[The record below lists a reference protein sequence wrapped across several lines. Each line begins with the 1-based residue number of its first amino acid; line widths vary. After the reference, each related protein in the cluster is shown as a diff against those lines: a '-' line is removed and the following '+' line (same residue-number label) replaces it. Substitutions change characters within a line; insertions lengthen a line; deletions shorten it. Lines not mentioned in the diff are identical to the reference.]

1 MADYKLSATL
11 ELKDKFTAVVDKA
24 KGGMKSF
31 VGTLEGASGTVDK
44 TGSAMEK
51 MGQSALSAATKAEK
65 TKKALNGI
73 KGTYTATIKTND
85 NATGTVKKVANEI
98 KALTGKTHSIR
109 VGIQQQI
116 SGPLGNIK
124 GKLSN
129 AASGFLSG
137 LPTQLVG
144 FAGIGYGVADTLRV
158 YTDFT
163 HQMSRVKAIAGATD
177 EEFVRLT
184 AKAKKQGMMTQF
196 TATESGKAMEYMAM
210 AGWKTEDMLNGISGI
225 MSLAAAS
232 GEDLGQVS
240 DIVTDALSA
249 FKLQAKDAGHF
260 ADVLAQAATN
270 SNTNVGMMGYTF
282 KYVAPLAGTLGFNI
296 EDTALAIGLM
306 ANSGIK
312 AEKAG
317 TALRSLFT
325 RMAAPTKQSSSAMSE
340 LGFSMTDSTGKVKS
354 LRSIMKELRKD
365 FKSLSTTDQTRLAKQ
380 LAGEDAISGFLA
392 IMNANEA
399 DWNKLETAIDHS
411 SGAAK
416 NMENVSTS
424 NLWGSIKSLQSAWE
438 SVQLGF
444 MGQGPGSGVK
454 EFVDAVTID
463 LRKFTKSLQDGFQ
476 FKDLVDLAKNAVQ
489 QLIDKFMQLDGVGS
503 VLAGGTL
510 AFGLA
515 KLIGM
520 LKKFNGLF
528 KTGTAGAGGTA
539 GTGVGTHDMVVN
551 ANNVVVNGTVAG
563 GASGGGTTPVPG
575 GGGKKSG
582 GAAASAIVRY
592 LPAILTGV
600 KTAYDVV
607 KTEGKEAKTR
617 VGIGGA
623 VQTGAVALG
632 TAIGGPAGSVIGF
645 AVGDAINQAIQ
656 DPAWSSQRS
665 SAGSEMYLRPFE
677 ALASTN
683 DRINGDAMGNGQD
696 IASRFNAD
704 MARIPEDF
712 KNWLQESPSSMDGW
726 SDSMDGVAD
735 RFNQDWANIKQA
747 AQQKLAEV
755 GSAIDELGTEV
766 GNKAEEM
773 KTNIS
778 NAWEEIAQAVSDTTS
793 EWGGYVDA
801 AIGTI
806 EGALEGLKSRAAGI
820 WADIKKAAAS
830 AWADIGA
837 KASGAL
843 SGAQSW
849 FAGTSVGQ
857 WWYSGKG
864 NATGSQYYEGGWTE
878 INEHGGELI
887 DLPGGSRIY
896 PHATT
901 ERMLEKQFS
910 NVKTGGAPTVNISGN
925 TFVVRQESDIQQIA
939 YELAQLIMQGQ
950 QNYGGGYA

>member
-24 KGGMKSF
+24 KSGMKSF
-31 VGTLEGASGTVDK
+31 ASTLEGASGSVDK

-51 MGQSALSAATKAEK
+51 MGQSALSAAAKAD
-65 TKKALNGI
+65 KAKRSLEGL

-85 NATGTVKKVANEI
+85 SATGTVKKVANEI
-98 KALTGKTHSIR
+98 KALTNKTHSIR

-144 FAGIGYGVADTLRV
+144 FAGLGYGVADTLKV

-177 EEFVRLT
+177 DEFARLT
-184 AKAKKQGMMTQF
+184 AKAKEQGMMTQF

-317 TALRSLFT
+317 TALRSMFT
-325 RMAAPTKQSSSAMSE
+325 RMAAPTKESSSAMAE
-340 LGFSMTDSTGKVKS
+340 LGFSMTDSAGKVKS

-365 FKSLSTTDQTRLAKQ
+365 FKGLSKMDQTRLAKQ

-392 IMNANEA
+392 IMNANES
-399 DWNKLETAIDHS
+399 DWKKLETAIDHS
-411 SGAAK
+411 QGAAK
-416 NMENVSTS
+416 NMENISTS
-424 NLWGSIKSLQSAWE
+424 NLWGSIKGLQSAWE
-438 SVQLGF
+438 AVQLGI
-444 MGQGPGSGVK
+444 MSQGPGSGMK
-454 EFVDAVTID
+454 EFVDAATID
-463 LRKFTKSLQDGFQ
+463 LRKFTKSLEDGFQ
-476 FKDLVDLAKNAVQ
+476 FKDLVDVAKTAVQ
-489 QLIDKFMQLDGVGS
+489 QLIDKFVQLDGMGS

-510 AFGLA
+510 ALGLV
-515 KLIGM
+515 KLIGLM
-520 LKKFNGLF
+520 KKFNGLF
-528 KTGTAGAGGTA
+528 KNTGTAGGTS
-539 GTGVGTHDMVVN
+539 GTGVGMNDMVVN
-551 ANNVVVNGTVAG
+551 ARNVVVNGTVSGTA
-563 GASGGGTTPVPG
+563 GGGTVPVPG
-575 GGGKKSG
+575 GPGKKSG
-582 GAAASAIVRY
+582 GAAAAATFVQY

-607 KTEGKEAKTR
+607 KTEGKDAKTR

-632 TAIGGPAGSVIGF
+632 TAIGGPAGTVVGF

-656 DPAWSSQRS
+656 DPEWSSQRS
-665 SAGSEMYLRPFE
+665 SANSEMYLRPFE
-677 ALASTN
+677 AQASTN
-683 DRINGDAMGNGQD
+683 DRINGDALGNGQD
-696 IASRFNAD
+696 IASRFQTDTAN
-704 MARIPEDF
+704 F
-712 KNWLQESPSSMDGW
+712 KNWLFSSDAPSAMDDWGNSMDG
-726 SDSMDGVAD
+726 MAD
-735 RFNQDWANIKQA
+735 RFNQDWENMKQT
-747 AQQKLAEV
+747 AQQKLSSIGTAM
-755 GSAIDELGTEV
+755 GELGESIGTQ
-766 GNKAEEM
+766 ASEM
-773 KTNIS
+773 QTSMS
-778 NAWEEIAQAVSDTTS
+778 NAWENIAQSVSETTS
-793 EWGGYVDA
+793 EWGGYVDD

-806 EGALEGLKSRAAGI
+806 EGALEGLKGRAAGI
-820 WADIKKAAAS
+820 WADIKNSAAS

-837 KASGAL
+837 KASNAL
-843 SGAQSW
+843 AGAQSW
-849 FAGTSVGQ
+849 FAGTALGK
-857 WWYSGKG
+857 WWDH
-864 NATGSQYYEGGWTE
+864 NATGSEYYAGGLTE
-878 INEHGGELI
+878 VNEHGGEII

-910 NVKTGGAPTVNISGN
+910 KATPAGAPTVTISGN
-925 TFVVRQESDIQQIA
+925 TFIVRQESDIQQIA

>member
-24 KGGMKSF
+24 KSGMKSF
-31 VGTLEGASGTVDK
+31 ASTLEGASGSVDM

-51 MGQSALSAATKAEK
+51 MGQSALSAAAKADK
-65 TKKALNGI
+65 AKKSLEGL

-85 NATGTVKKVANEI
+85 SATGTVKKVANEI
-98 KALTGKTHSIR
+98 KALTNKTHSIR

-124 GKLSN
+124 GKISN

-144 FAGIGYGVADTLRV
+144 FAGLGYGVADTLKV

-177 EEFVRLT
+177 DEFARLT
-184 AKAKKQGMMTQF
+184 AKAKEQGMMTQF

-260 ADVLAQAATN
+260 DDVLAQAATN

-317 TALRSLFT
+317 TALRSMFT
-325 RMAAPTKQSSSAMSE
+325 RMAAPTKESSSAMAE

-365 FKSLSTTDQTRLAKQ
+365 FKGLSKTDQARLAKQ

-392 IMNANEA
+392 IMNANGS
-399 DWNKLETAIDHS
+399 DWRKLETAIDHS
-411 SGAAK
+411 QGAAK
-416 NMENVSTS
+416 NMENISTS

-438 SVQLGF
+438 SVQLSF
-444 MGQGPGSGVK
+444 MSQGPGSTIK
-454 EFVDAVTID
+454 EFVDAATLD
-463 LRKFTKSLQDGFQ
+463 LRKLSTALKNGFKFTDA
-476 FKDLVDLAKNAVQ
+476 VDLAKTAVQ
-489 QLIDKFMQLDGVGS
+489 QLIDKFLKLDSMGS

-510 AFGLA
+510 AFGLVN
-515 KLIGM
+515 LIGLM
-520 LKKFNGLF
+520 KKFNGLF
-528 KTGTAGAGGTA
+528 KNTGTSGGVS
-539 GTGVGTHDMVVN
+539 GTGVGMNDLVIN
-551 ANNVVVNGTVAG
+551 ARNVVVNGTVSGSAG
-563 GASGGGTTPVPG
+563 GSTVPVP

-582 GAAASAIVRY
+582 GAAAAATFVRY

-607 KTEGKEAKTR
+607 KTEGKDAKTR

-632 TAIGGPAGSVIGF
+632 TAIGGPAGTVVGF

-665 SAGSEMYLRPFE
+665 SAGSEMYLQPSYDDG
-677 ALASTN
+677 LGTN
-683 DRINGDAMGNGQD
+683 GGVNGDTMGNGQD
-696 IASRFNAD
+696 IASRFQTD
-704 MARIPEDF
+704 MGNF
-712 KNWLQESPSSMDGW
+712 KNWLFSDDAPSAMDSWG
-726 SDSMDGVAD
+726 DSMDGVAD

-747 AQQKLAEV
+747 AQQKLSGIGTAM
-755 GSAIDELGTEV
+755 GELGESIGTQ
-766 GNKAEEM
+766 ASEM
-773 KTNIS
+773 QTSMS
-778 NAWEEIAQAVSDTTS
+778 NAWENIAQSVSETTS
-793 EWGGYVDA
+793 EWGGYVED

-806 EGALEGLKSRAAGI
+806 EGALDGLKSRAAGI
-820 WADIKKAAAS
+820 WADIKNSAAS

-849 FAGTSVGQ
+849 FAGTSL
-857 WWYSGKG
+857 GKWG
-864 NATGSQYYEGGWTE
+864 DHNATGSEYYAGGLTE
-878 INEHGGELI
+878 VNEHGGEII

-910 NVKTGGAPTVNISGN
+910 KATSAGAPTVTISGN
-925 TFVVRQESDIQQIA
+925 TFIVRQESDIQQIA

>member
-24 KGGMKSF
+24 KSGMKSF
-31 VGTLEGASGTVDK
+31 ASTLEGASGSVDK

-51 MGQSALSAATKAEK
+51 MGQSALSAAAKAD
-65 TKKALNGI
+65 KAKRSLEGL

-85 NATGTVKKVANEI
+85 SATGTVKKVANEI
-98 KALTGKTHSIR
+98 KALTNKTHSIR

-144 FAGIGYGVADTLRV
+144 FAGLGYGVADTLKV

-177 EEFVRLT
+177 DEFARLT
-184 AKAKKQGMMTQF
+184 AKAKEQGMMTQF

-249 FKLQAKDAGHF
+249 FKLQAKDAVHF

-317 TALRSLFT
+317 TALRSMFT
-325 RMAAPTKQSSSAMSE
+325 RMAAPTKESSSAMAE
-340 LGFSMTDSTGKVKS
+340 LGFSMTDSAGKVKS

-365 FKSLSTTDQTRLAKQ
+365 FKGLSKMDQTRLAKQ

-392 IMNANEA
+392 IMNANES
-399 DWNKLETAIDHS
+399 DWKKLETAIDHS
-411 SGAAK
+411 QGAAK
-416 NMENVSTS
+416 NMKNISTS
-424 NLWGSIKSLQSAWE
+424 NLWGSIKGLQSAWE
-438 SVQLGF
+438 AVQLGI
-444 MGQGPGSGVK
+444 MSQGPGSGMK
-454 EFVDAVTID
+454 EFVDAATID
-463 LRKFTKSLQDGFQ
+463 LRKFTKSLEDGFQ
-476 FKDLVDLAKNAVQ
+476 FKDLVDVAKTAVQ
-489 QLIDKFMQLDGVGS
+489 QLIDKFVQLDGMGS

-510 AFGLA
+510 ALGLV
-515 KLIGM
+515 KLIGLM
-520 LKKFNGLF
+520 KKFNGLF
-528 KTGTAGAGGTA
+528 KNTGTAGGTS
-539 GTGVGTHDMVVN
+539 GTGVGMNDMVVN
-551 ANNVVVNGTVAG
+551 ARNVVVNGTVSGTA
-563 GASGGGTTPVPG
+563 GGGTVPVPG
-575 GGGKKSG
+575 SGKKSG
-582 GAAASAIVRY
+582 GAAAAATFVRY

-607 KTEGKEAKTR
+607 KTEGKDAKTR

-632 TAIGGPAGSVIGF
+632 TAIGGPAGTVVGF

-656 DPAWSSQRS
+656 DPEWSSQRS
-665 SAGSEMYLRPFE
+665 SANSEMYLRPFE
-677 ALASTN
+677 AQASTN
-683 DRINGDAMGNGQD
+683 DRINGNALGNGQD
-696 IASRFNAD
+696 IASRFQTDTAN
-704 MARIPEDF
+704 F
-712 KNWLQESPSSMDGW
+712 KNWLFSSDAPSAMDDWGNSMDG
-726 SDSMDGVAD
+726 MAD
-735 RFNQDWANIKQA
+735 RFNQDWENMKQT
-747 AQQKLAEV
+747 AQQKLSGIGTAM
-755 GSAIDELGTEV
+755 GELGESIGTQ
-766 GNKAEEM
+766 ASEM
-773 KTNIS
+773 QTSMS
-778 NAWEEIAQAVSDTTS
+778 NAWENIAQSVSETTS
-793 EWGGYVDA
+793 EWGGYVDD

-806 EGALEGLKSRAAGI
+806 EGALDGLKSRAAGI
-820 WADIKKAAAS
+820 WADIKNSAAS

-849 FAGTSVGQ
+849 FAGTSLGK
-857 WWYSGKG
+857 WWDH
-864 NATGSQYYEGGWTE
+864 NATGSEYYAGGLTE
-878 INEHGGELI
+878 VNEHGGEII

-910 NVKTGGAPTVNISGN
+910 KATSAGAPTVTISGN
-925 TFVVRQESDIQQIA
+925 TFIVRQESDIQQIA

>member
-24 KGGMKSF
+24 KSGMKSF
-31 VGTLEGASGTVDK
+31 ASTLEGASGSVDK

-51 MGQSALSAATKAEK
+51 MGQSALSAAAKAD
-65 TKKALNGI
+65 KAKRSLEGL

-85 NATGTVKKVANEI
+85 SATGTVKKVANEI
-98 KALTGKTHSIR
+98 KALTNKTHSIR

-144 FAGIGYGVADTLRV
+144 FAGLGYGVADTLKV

-177 EEFVRLT
+177 DEFARLT
-184 AKAKKQGMMTQF
+184 AKAKEQGMMTQF

-317 TALRSLFT
+317 TALRSMFT
-325 RMAAPTKQSSSAMSE
+325 RMAAPTKKSSSAMAE
-340 LGFSMTDSTGKVKS
+340 LGFSMTDSAGKVKS

-365 FKSLSTTDQTRLAKQ
+365 FKGLSKMDQTRLAKQ

-392 IMNANEA
+392 IMNANES
-399 DWNKLETAIDHS
+399 DWKKLETAIDHS
-411 SGAAK
+411 QGAAK
-416 NMENVSTS
+416 NMENISTS
-424 NLWGSIKSLQSAWE
+424 NLWGSIKGLQSAWE
-438 SVQLGF
+438 AVQLGI
-444 MGQGPGSGVK
+444 MSQGPGSGMK
-454 EFVDAVTID
+454 EFVDAAIID
-463 LRKFTKSLQDGFQ
+463 LRKFTKSLEDGFQ
-476 FKDLVDLAKNAVQ
+476 FKDLVDVAKTAVQ
-489 QLIDKFMQLDGVGS
+489 QLIDKFVQLDGMGS

-510 AFGLA
+510 ALGLV
-515 KLIGM
+515 KLIGL

-528 KTGTAGAGGTA
+528 KTSTVGGNT
-539 GTGVGTHDMVVN
+539 GTGVGMNDMVVN
-551 ANNVVVNGTVAG
+551 ARNVVVNGTVSGSAG
-563 GASGGGTTPVPG
+563 GGATPVPG
-575 GGGKKSG
+575 GGKKGS

-600 KTAYDVV
+600 KTVYDVT

-632 TAIGGPAGSVIGF
+632 TAIGGPAGTVVGF

-665 SAGSEMYLRPFE
+665 SAGSEMYLQPSYDDR
-677 ALASTN
+677 LGTN
-683 DRINGDAMGNGQD
+683 GGVNGDALGNGQD
-696 IASRFNAD
+696 IASRFQTDTAN
-704 MARIPEDF
+704 F
-712 KNWLQESPSSMDGW
+712 KNWLFSSDAPSAMDDWGNSMDG
-726 SDSMDGVAD
+726 MAD
-735 RFNQDWANIKQA
+735 RFNQDWENMKQT
-747 AQQKLAEV
+747 AQQKLSGIGTAM
-755 GSAIDELGTEV
+755 GELGESIGTQ
-766 GNKAEEM
+766 ASEM
-773 KTNIS
+773 QTSMS
-778 NAWEEIAQAVSDTTS
+778 NAWENIAQSVSETTS
-793 EWGGYVDA
+793 EWGGYVDD

-806 EGALEGLKSRAAGI
+806 EGALDGLKSRAAGI
-820 WADIKKAAAS
+820 WADIKNSAAS

-849 FAGTSVGQ
+849 FAGTSLGK
-857 WWYSGKG
+857 WWDH
-864 NATGSQYYEGGWTE
+864 NATGSEYYAGGLTE
-878 INEHGGELI
+878 VNEHGGEII

-910 NVKTGGAPTVNISGN
+910 KATPTGAPTVTISGN
-925 TFVVRQESDIQQIA
+925 TFIVRQESDIQQIA

>member
-24 KGGMKSF
+24 KSGMKSF
-31 VGTLEGASGTVDK
+31 TSTLEGASRSVDK

-51 MGQSALSAATKAEK
+51 MGQSALSAAAKAEK
-65 TKKALNGI
+65 AKRSLEGL

-85 NATGTVKKVANEI
+85 AATGTVKKVANEI
-98 KALTGKTHSIR
+98 KALTNKTHSIR

-144 FAGIGYGVADTLRV
+144 FAGLGYGVADTLKV

-177 EEFVRLT
+177 DEFARLT
-184 AKAKKQGMMTQF
+184 AKAKEQGMMTQF

-317 TALRSLFT
+317 TALRSMFT
-325 RMAAPTKQSSSAMSE
+325 RMAAPTKESSSAMAE

-365 FKSLSTTDQTRLAKQ
+365 FKGLSKMDQTRLAKQ

-392 IMNANEA
+392 IMNANES
-399 DWNKLETAIDHS
+399 DWTKLETAIDHS
-411 SGAAK
+411 QGAAK
-416 NMENVSTS
+416 NMENISTS
-424 NLWGSIKSLQSAWE
+424 NLWGSIKGLQSAWE
-438 SVQLGF
+438 AVQLGI
-444 MGQGPGSGVK
+444 MSQGPGSGMK

-463 LRKFTKSLQDGFQ
+463 LRKFTKSLEDGFQ
-476 FKDLVDLAKNAVQ
+476 FRDLVDVAKTAVQ
-489 QLIDKFMQLDGVGS
+489 QLIDKFVQLDGMGS

-510 AFGLA
+510 AFGLV
-515 KLIGM
+515 KLIGL

-528 KTGTAGAGGTA
+528 KNTGTAGRVSGT
-539 GTGVGTHDMVVN
+539 GTGVGMNDMVVN
-551 ANNVVVNGTVAG
+551 ARNVVVNGTVSGTA
-563 GASGGGTTPVPG
+563 GGGTVLVP

-582 GAAASAIVRY
+582 GAAAAATFIRY

-607 KTEGKEAKTR
+607 KTEGKDAKTR

-632 TAIGGPAGSVIGF
+632 TAIGGPAGTVVGF

-656 DPAWSSQRS
+656 DPEWSSQRS
-665 SAGSEMYLRPFE
+665 SANSEMYLRPFE
-677 ALASTN
+677 AQASTN
-683 DRINGDAMGNGQD
+683 DRINGEALGNGQD
-696 IASRFNAD
+696 IASRFQTDTAN
-704 MARIPEDF
+704 F
-712 KNWLQESPSSMDGW
+712 KNWLFSSDVPSAIDDWGNSMDG
-726 SDSMDGVAD
+726 MAD
-735 RFNQDWANIKQA
+735 RFNQDWENIKQN
-747 AQQKLAEV
+747 AQQKLA
-755 GSAIDELGTEV
+755 GIGTAIGELGESIGTQ
-766 GNKAEEM
+766 ASEM
-773 KTNIS
+773 QTAMS
-778 NAWEEIAQAVSDTTS
+778 DAWENIAQSVSDTTS
-793 EWGGYVDA
+793 EWGGYVDN

-820 WADIKKAAAS
+820 WADIKESAAS

-843 SGAQSW
+843 AGAQSW
-849 FAGTSVGQ
+849 FAGTSLGK
-857 WWYSGKG
+857 WWDH
-864 NATGSQYYEGGWTE
+864 NATGSEYYAGGLTE
-878 INEHGGELI
+878 VNEHGGEII

-901 ERMLEKQFS
+901 ERMLAKQFS
-910 NVKTGGAPTVNISGN
+910 QAAPAGAPTVTISGN
-925 TFVVRQESDIQQIA
+925 TFIVRQESDIQQIA

-950 QNYGGGYA
+950 ENYGGGLA

>member
-24 KGGMKSF
+24 KSGMKSF
-31 VGTLEGASGTVDK
+31 ASTLEGASGSVDK

-51 MGQSALSAATKAEK
+51 MGQSALSAAAKAD
-65 TKKALNGI
+65 KAKRSLEGL

-85 NATGTVKKVANEI
+85 SATGTVKKVANEI
-98 KALTGKTHSIR
+98 KALTNKTHSIR

-144 FAGIGYGVADTLRV
+144 FAGLGYGVADTLKV

-163 HQMSRVKAIAGATD
+163 HQMSRVKAISGATD
-177 EEFVRLT
+177 DEFARLT
-184 AKAKKQGMMTQF
+184 AKAKEQGMMTQF

-317 TALRSLFT
+317 TALRSMFT
-325 RMAAPTKQSSSAMSE
+325 RMAAPTKESSSAMAE
-340 LGFSMTDSTGKVKS
+340 LGFSMTDSAGKVKS

-365 FKSLSTTDQTRLAKQ
+365 FKGLSKMDQTRLAKQ

-392 IMNANEA
+392 IMNANES
-399 DWNKLETAIDHS
+399 DWKKLETAIDHS
-411 SGAAK
+411 QGAAK
-416 NMENVSTS
+416 NMENISTS
-424 NLWGSIKSLQSAWE
+424 NLWGSIKGLQSAWE
-438 SVQLGF
+438 AVQLGI
-444 MGQGPGSGVK
+444 MSQGPGSGMK
-454 EFVDAVTID
+454 EFVDAATID
-463 LRKFTKSLQDGFQ
+463 LRKFTKSLEDGFQ
-476 FKDLVDLAKNAVQ
+476 FKDLVDVAKTAVQ
-489 QLIDKFMQLDGVGS
+489 QLIDKFVQLDGMGS

-510 AFGLA
+510 ALGLV
-515 KLIGM
+515 KLIGLM
-520 LKKFNGLF
+520 KKFNGLF
-528 KTGTAGAGGTA
+528 KNTGTAGGTS
-539 GTGVGTHDMVVN
+539 GTGVGMNDMVVN
-551 ANNVVVNGTVAG
+551 ARNVVINGTVSGTA
-563 GASGGGTTPVPG
+563 GGGTVPVPG
-575 GGGKKSG
+575 GPGKKSG
-582 GAAASAIVRY
+582 GAAATATFVRY

-607 KTEGKEAKTR
+607 KTEGKDAKTR
-617 VGIGGA
+617 VGIGGT

-632 TAIGGPAGSVIGF
+632 TAIGGPAGTVVGF

-656 DPAWSSQRS
+656 DPEWSSQRS
-665 SAGSEMYLRPFE
+665 SANSEMYLRPFE
-677 ALASTN
+677 AQASTN
-683 DRINGDAMGNGQD
+683 ERINGDALGNGQD
-696 IASRFNAD
+696 IASRFQTDTAN
-704 MARIPEDF
+704 F
-712 KNWLQESPSSMDGW
+712 KNWLFSSDAPSAMDDWGNSMDG
-726 SDSMDGVAD
+726 MAD
-735 RFNQDWANIKQA
+735 RFNQDWENMKQN
-747 AQQKLAEV
+747 AQQKLA
-755 GSAIDELGTEV
+755 GIGTAIGELGESIGTQA
-766 GNKAEEM
+766 GEM
-773 KTNIS
+773 QTAMS
-778 NAWEEIAQAVSDTTS
+778 DAWENIAQSVSDTTS
-793 EWGGYVDA
+793 EWGGYVDN

-806 EGALEGLKSRAAGI
+806 ESALKGLKSRAAGI
-820 WADIKKAAAS
+820 WADIKESAAS

-843 SGAQSW
+843 AGAQSW
-849 FAGTSVGQ
+849 FAGTSLGK
-857 WWYSGKG
+857 WWDH
-864 NATGSQYYEGGWTE
+864 NATGSEYYAGGLTE
-878 INEHGGELI
+878 VNEHGGEII

-910 NVKTGGAPTVNISGN
+910 KAAPAGAPTVTISGN
-925 TFVVRQESDIQQIA
+925 TFIVRQESDIQQIA

>member
-24 KGGMKSF
+24 KSGMKSF
-31 VGTLEGASGTVDK
+31 ASTLEGASGSVDK

-51 MGQSALSAATKAEK
+51 MGQSALSAAAKAD
-65 TKKALNGI
+65 KAKRSLEGL

-85 NATGTVKKVANEI
+85 SATGTVKKVANEI
-98 KALTGKTHSIR
+98 KALTNKTHSIR

-144 FAGIGYGVADTLRV
+144 FAGLGYGVADTLKV

-177 EEFVRLT
+177 DEFARLT
-184 AKAKKQGMMTQF
+184 AKAKEQGMMTQF

-317 TALRSLFT
+317 TALRSMFT
-325 RMAAPTKQSSSAMSE
+325 RMAAPTKESSSAMAE

-365 FKSLSTTDQTRLAKQ
+365 FKGLSKMDQTRLAKQ

-392 IMNANEA
+392 IMNANES
-399 DWNKLETAIDHS
+399 DWKKLETAIDHS
-411 SGAAK
+411 QGAAK
-416 NMENVSTS
+416 NMENISTS
-424 NLWGSIKSLQSAWE
+424 NLWGSIKGLQSAWE
-438 SVQLGF
+438 AVQLGI
-444 MGQGPGSGVK
+444 MSQGPGSGMK
-454 EFVDAVTID
+454 EFVDAATID
-463 LRKFTKSLQDGFQ
+463 LRKFTKSLEDGFQ
-476 FKDLVDLAKNAVQ
+476 FKDLVDVAKTAVQ
-489 QLIDKFMQLDGVGS
+489 QLIDKFLQLDGVGS

-510 AFGLA
+510 AFGIT

-528 KTGTAGAGGTA
+528 KTSTVGGNT
-539 GTGVGTHDMVVN
+539 GTGVGMNDMVVN
-551 ANNVVVNGTVAG
+551 ARNVVVNGTVSGSAG
-563 GASGGGTTPVPG
+563 GGATPVPG
-575 GGGKKSG
+575 GKKGS
-582 GAAASAIVRY
+582 GAAVSAIVRY

-600 KTAYDVV
+600 KTVYDVT

-632 TAIGGPAGSVIGF
+632 TAIGGPAGTVVGF

-665 SAGSEMYLRPFE
+665 SAGSEMYLQPSYDDR
-677 ALASTN
+677 LGTN
-683 DRINGDAMGNGQD
+683 GGVNGDTMGNGQD
-696 IASRFNAD
+696 IASRFQTD
-704 MARIPEDF
+704 MGNF
-712 KNWLQESPSSMDGW
+712 KNWLFSDAPSAMDDWGNSMDG
-726 SDSMDGVAD
+726 MAD
-735 RFNQDWANIKQA
+735 RFNQDWENMKQT
-747 AQQKLAEV
+747 AQQKLSGIGTAM
-755 GSAIDELGTEV
+755 GELGESIGTQ
-766 GNKAEEM
+766 ASEM
-773 KTNIS
+773 QTSMS
-778 NAWEEIAQAVSDTTS
+778 NAWENIAQSVSETTS
-793 EWGGYVDA
+793 EWGGYVDD
-801 AIGTI
+801 AIGAI
-806 EGALEGLKSRAAGI
+806 EGALDGLKSRAAGI
-820 WADIKKAAAS
+820 WADIKNLAAS

-849 FAGTSVGQ
+849 FAGTSLGK
-857 WWYSGKG
+857 WWDH
-864 NATGSQYYEGGWTE
+864 NATGSEYYAGGLTE
-878 INEHGGELI
+878 VNEYGGEII

-910 NVKTGGAPTVNISGN
+910 KVTPTGAPTVTISGN
-925 TFVVRQESDIQQIA
+925 TFIVRQESDIQQIA

>member
-24 KGGMKSF
+24 KSGMKSF
-31 VGTLEGASGTVDK
+31 ASTLEGTSGSVDK

-51 MGQSALSAATKAEK
+51 MGQSALSAAAKAD
-65 TKKALNGI
+65 KAKRSLEGL

-85 NATGTVKKVANEI
+85 SATSTVKKVANEI
-98 KALTGKTHSIR
+98 KALTNKTHSIR

-144 FAGIGYGVADTLRV
+144 FAGLGYGVADTLKV

-177 EEFVRLT
+177 DEFARLT
-184 AKAKKQGMMTQF
+184 AKAKEQGMMTQF

-317 TALRSLFT
+317 TALRSMFT
-325 RMAAPTKQSSSAMSE
+325 RMAAPTKQSRSAMAE

-365 FKSLSTTDQTRLAKQ
+365 FKGLSKTDQARLAKQ

-392 IMNANEA
+392 IMNANGS
-399 DWNKLETAIDHS
+399 DWRKLETAIDHS
-411 SGAAK
+411 QGAAK
-416 NMENVSTS
+416 NMENISTS

-438 SVQLGF
+438 SVQLSF
-444 MGQGPGSGVK
+444 MSQGPGSTIK
-454 EFVDAVTID
+454 EFVDAATLD
-463 LRKFTKSLQDGFQ
+463 LRKLSTALKNGFKFTDA
-476 FKDLVDLAKNAVQ
+476 VDLAKTAVQ
-489 QLIDKFMQLDGVGS
+489 QLIDKFLKLDSMGS

-510 AFGLA
+510 AFGLV
-515 KLIGM
+515 KLIGLM
-520 LKKFNGLF
+520 KKFNGLF
-528 KTGTAGAGGTA
+528 KNTGTSGGVS
-539 GTGVGTHDMVVN
+539 GTGVGMNDMVIN
-551 ANNVVVNGTVAG
+551 ARNVVVNGTVSGSAG
-563 GASGGGTTPVPG
+563 GSTVPVPG
-575 GGGKKSG
+575 GRKKSG
-582 GAAASAIVRY
+582 GAAAAATFVRY

-607 KTEGKEAKTR
+607 KTEGKDAKTR

-632 TAIGGPAGSVIGF
+632 TAIGGPAGTVVGF

-656 DPAWSSQRS
+656 DPAWSS
-665 SAGSEMYLRPFE
+665 
-677 ALASTN
+677 
-683 DRINGDAMGNGQD
+683 
-696 IASRFNAD
+696 
-704 MARIPEDF
+704 
-712 KNWLQESPSSMDGW
+712 
-726 SDSMDGVAD
+726 
-735 RFNQDWANIKQA
+735 
-747 AQQKLAEV
+747 
-755 GSAIDELGTEV
+755 
-766 GNKAEEM
+766 
-773 KTNIS
+773 
-778 NAWEEIAQAVSDTTS
+778 
-793 EWGGYVDA
+793 
-801 AIGTI
+801 
-806 EGALEGLKSRAAGI
+806 
-820 WADIKKAAAS
+820 
-830 AWADIGA
+830 
-837 KASGAL
+837 
-843 SGAQSW
+843 
-849 FAGTSVGQ
+849 
-857 WWYSGKG
+857 
-864 NATGSQYYEGGWTE
+864 
-878 INEHGGELI
+878 
-887 DLPGGSRIY
+887 
-896 PHATT
+896 
-901 ERMLEKQFS
+901 
-910 NVKTGGAPTVNISGN
+910 
-925 TFVVRQESDIQQIA
+925 
-939 YELAQLIMQGQ
+939 
-950 QNYGGGYA
+950 

>member
-11 ELKDKFTAVVDKA
+11 ELKDKFTAVVGKA
-24 KGGMKSF
+24 KRGMKSF
-31 VGTLEGASGTVDK
+31 ASTLEGASGSVDK

-51 MGQSALSAATKAEK
+51 MGQSALSAAAKAD
-65 TKKALNGI
+65 KAKRSLEGL

-85 NATGTVKKVANEI
+85 AATGTVKKVANEI
-98 KALTGKTHSIR
+98 KALTNKTHSIR

-144 FAGIGYGVADTLRV
+144 FAGLGYGVADTLKV

-177 EEFVRLT
+177 DEFARLT
-184 AKAKKQGMMTQF
+184 AKAKEQGMMTQF

-317 TALRSLFT
+317 TALRSMFT
-325 RMAAPTKQSSSAMSE
+325 RMAAPTKESSSAMAE

-365 FKSLSTTDQTRLAKQ
+365 FKGLSKMDQTRLAKQ

-392 IMNANEA
+392 IMNANES
-399 DWNKLETAIDHS
+399 DWKKLETAIDHS
-411 SGAAK
+411 QGAAK
-416 NMENVSTS
+416 NMENISTS
-424 NLWGSIKSLQSAWE
+424 NLWGSIKGLQSAWE
-438 SVQLGF
+438 AVQLGI
-444 MGQGPGSGVK
+444 MSQGPGSGMK
-454 EFVDAVTID
+454 EFVDAATID
-463 LRKFTKSLQDGFQ
+463 LRKFTKSLEDGFQ
-476 FKDLVDLAKNAVQ
+476 FKDLVDVAKTAVQ
-489 QLIDKFMQLDGVGS
+489 QLIDKFLQLDGVGS

-510 AFGLA
+510 AFGIT

-528 KTGTAGAGGTA
+528 KTSTVGGNT
-539 GTGVGTHDMVVN
+539 GTGVGMNDMVVN
-551 ANNVVVNGTVAG
+551 ARNVVVNGTVSGSAG
-563 GASGGGTTPVPG
+563 GGATPVPG
-575 GGGKKSG
+575 GKKGS
-582 GAAASAIVRY
+582 GAAVSAIVRY

-600 KTAYDVV
+600 KTVYDVT

-632 TAIGGPAGSVIGF
+632 TAIGGPAGTVVGF

-665 SAGSEMYLRPFE
+665 SAGSEMYLQPSYDDG
-677 ALASTN
+677 LGTN
-683 DRINGDAMGNGQD
+683 GGVNGDTMGNGQD
-696 IASRFNAD
+696 IASRFQTD
-704 MARIPEDF
+704 MGNF
-712 KNWLQESPSSMDGW
+712 KNWLFSDAPSAMDDWGNSMDG
-726 SDSMDGVAD
+726 MAD
-735 RFNQDWANIKQA
+735 RFNQDWENMKQT
-747 AQQKLAEV
+747 AQQKLSGIGTAM
-755 GSAIDELGTEV
+755 GELGESIGTQ
-766 GNKAEEM
+766 ASEM
-773 KTNIS
+773 QTSMS
-778 NAWEEIAQAVSDTTS
+778 NAWENIAQSVSETTS
-793 EWGGYVDA
+793 EWGGYVDD
-801 AIGTI
+801 AIGAI
-806 EGALEGLKSRAAGI
+806 EGALDGLKSRAAGI
-820 WADIKKAAAS
+820 WADIKNLAAS

-849 FAGTSVGQ
+849 FAGTSLGK
-857 WWYSGKG
+857 WWDH
-864 NATGSQYYEGGWTE
+864 NATGSEYYAGGLTE
-878 INEHGGELI
+878 VNEHGGEII

-901 ERMLEKQFS
+901 ERMLEKQFA
-910 NVKTGGAPTVNISGN
+910 KAAPGAAPTVTISGN
-925 TFVVRQESDIQQIA
+925 TFIVRQESDIQQIA

>member
-24 KGGMKSF
+24 KSGMKSF
-31 VGTLEGASGTVDK
+31 ASTLEGASGSVDK

-51 MGQSALSAATKAEK
+51 MGQSALSAAAKAD
-65 TKKALNGI
+65 KAKRSLEGL

-85 NATGTVKKVANEI
+85 SATGTVKKVANEI
-98 KALTGKTHSIR
+98 KALTNKTHSIR

-144 FAGIGYGVADTLRV
+144 FAGLGYGVADTLKV

-177 EEFVRLT
+177 NEFARLT
-184 AKAKKQGMMTQF
+184 AKAKEQGMMTQF

-317 TALRSLFT
+317 TALRSMFT
-325 RMAAPTKQSSSAMSE
+325 RMAAPTKESSSAMAE
-340 LGFSMTDSTGKVKS
+340 LGFSMTDSAGKVKR

-365 FKSLSTTDQTRLAKQ
+365 FKGLSKMDQTRLAKQ

-392 IMNANEA
+392 IMNANES
-399 DWNKLETAIDHS
+399 DWKKLETAIDHS
-411 SGAAK
+411 QGAAK
-416 NMENVSTS
+416 NMENISTS
-424 NLWGSIKSLQSAWE
+424 NLWGSIKGLQLAWE
-438 SVQLGF
+438 AVQLGI
-444 MGQGPGSGVK
+444 MSQGPGSGMK
-454 EFVDAVTID
+454 EFVDAATID
-463 LRKFTKSLQDGFQ
+463 LRKFTKSLEDGFQ
-476 FKDLVDLAKNAVQ
+476 FKDLVDVAKTAVQ
-489 QLIDKFMQLDGVGS
+489 QLIDKFVQLDGMGS

-510 AFGLA
+510 AFGLV
-515 KLIGM
+515 KLIGLM
-520 LKKFNGLF
+520 KKFNGLF
-528 KTGTAGAGGTA
+528 KNTGTSGGVS
-539 GTGVGTHDMVVN
+539 GTGVGMNDMVIN
-551 ANNVVVNGTVAG
+551 ARNVVVNGTVSGSAG
-563 GASGGGTTPVPG
+563 GSTVPVPG
-575 GGGKKSG
+575 GRKKSG
-582 GAAASAIVRY
+582 GAAAAATFVRY

-607 KTEGKEAKTR
+607 KTEGKDAKTR

-632 TAIGGPAGSVIGF
+632 TAIGGPAGTVVGF

-665 SAGSEMYLRPFE
+665 SANSEMYLRPFE
-677 ALASTN
+677 AQASIN
-683 DRINGDAMGNGQD
+683 DRINGDALGNGQD
-696 IASRFNAD
+696 IASRFQTDTAN
-704 MARIPEDF
+704 F
-712 KNWLQESPSSMDGW
+712 KNWLFSSDAPSAMDDWGNSMDG
-726 SDSMDGVAD
+726 MAD
-735 RFNQDWANIKQA
+735 RFNQDWENMKQT
-747 AQQKLAEV
+747 AQQKLSGIGTAM
-755 GSAIDELGTEV
+755 GELGESIGTQ
-766 GNKAEEM
+766 ASEM
-773 KTNIS
+773 QTSMS
-778 NAWEEIAQAVSDTTS
+778 NAWENIAQSVSETTS
-793 EWGGYVDA
+793 EWGGYVDD

-806 EGALEGLKSRAAGI
+806 EGALDGLKSRAAGI
-820 WADIKKAAAS
+820 WADIKNSAAS

-849 FAGTSVGQ
+849 FAGTSLGK
-857 WWYSGKG
+857 WWDH
-864 NATGSQYYEGGWTE
+864 NATGSEYYAGGLTE
-878 INEHGGELI
+878 VNEHGGEII

-910 NVKTGGAPTVNISGN
+910 KAAPAGAPTVTISGN
-925 TFVVRQESDIQQIA
+925 TFIVRQESDIQQIA

>member
-24 KGGMKSF
+24 KSGMKSF
-31 VGTLEGASGTVDK
+31 ASTLEGASGSVDK

-51 MGQSALSAATKAEK
+51 MGQSALSAAAKAD
-65 TKKALNGI
+65 KAKRSLEGL

-85 NATGTVKKVANEI
+85 SATGTVKKVANEI
-98 KALTGKTHSIR
+98 KALTNKTHSIR

-144 FAGIGYGVADTLRV
+144 FAGLGYGVADTLKV

-163 HQMSRVKAIAGATD
+163 HQMSRVKAISGATD
-177 EEFVRLT
+177 DEFARLT
-184 AKAKKQGMMTQF
+184 AKAKEQGMMTQF

-317 TALRSLFT
+317 TALRSMFT
-325 RMAAPTKQSSSAMSE
+325 RMAAPTKESSSAMAE
-340 LGFSMTDSTGKVKS
+340 LGFSMTDSAGKVKS

-365 FKSLSTTDQTRLAKQ
+365 FKGLSKMDQTRLAKQ

-392 IMNANEA
+392 IMNANES
-399 DWNKLETAIDHS
+399 DWKKLETAIDHS
-411 SGAAK
+411 QGAAK
-416 NMENVSTS
+416 NMENISTS
-424 NLWGSIKSLQSAWE
+424 NLWGSIKGLQSAWE
-438 SVQLGF
+438 AVQLGI
-444 MGQGPGSGVK
+444 MSQGPGSGMK
-454 EFVDAVTID
+454 EFVDAATID
-463 LRKFTKSLQDGFQ
+463 LRKFTKSLEDGFQ
-476 FKDLVDLAKNAVQ
+476 FKDLVDVAKTAVQ
-489 QLIDKFMQLDGVGS
+489 QLIDKFVQLDGMGS

-510 AFGLA
+510 ALGLV
-515 KLIGM
+515 KLIGLM
-520 LKKFNGLF
+520 KKFNGLF
-528 KTGTAGAGGTA
+528 KNTGTAGGTS
-539 GTGVGTHDMVVN
+539 GTGVGMNDMVVN
-551 ANNVVVNGTVAG
+551 ARNVVINGTVSGTA
-563 GASGGGTTPVPG
+563 GGGTVPVPG
-575 GGGKKSG
+575 GPGKKSG
-582 GAAASAIVRY
+582 GAAATATFVRY

-607 KTEGKEAKTR
+607 KTEGKDAKTR
-617 VGIGGA
+617 VGIGGT

-632 TAIGGPAGSVIGF
+632 TAIGGPAGTVVGF

-656 DPAWSSQRS
+656 DPEWSSQRS
-665 SAGSEMYLRPFE
+665 SANSEMYLRPFE
-677 ALASTN
+677 AQASTN
-683 DRINGDAMGNGQD
+683 ERINGDALGNGQD
-696 IASRFNAD
+696 IASRFQTDTAN
-704 MARIPEDF
+704 F
-712 KNWLQESPSSMDGW
+712 KNWLFSSDAPSAMDDWGNSMDG
-726 SDSMDGVAD
+726 MAD
-735 RFNQDWANIKQA
+735 RFNQDWENMKQN
-747 AQQKLAEV
+747 AQQKLA
-755 GSAIDELGTEV
+755 GIGTAIGELGESIGTQA
-766 GNKAEEM
+766 GEM
-773 KTNIS
+773 QTAMS
-778 NAWEEIAQAVSDTTS
+778 DAWENIAQSVSDTTS
-793 EWGGYVDA
+793 EWGGYVDN

-806 EGALEGLKSRAAGI
+806 KSALEGLKSRAAGI
-820 WADIKKAAAS
+820 WADIKESAAS

-843 SGAQSW
+843 AGAQSW
-849 FAGTSVGQ
+849 FAGTSLGK
-857 WWYSGKG
+857 WWDH
-864 NATGSQYYEGGWTE
+864 NATGSEYYAGGLTE
-878 INEHGGELI
+878 VNEHGGEII

-910 NVKTGGAPTVNISGN
+910 KAAPAGAPTVTISGN
-925 TFVVRQESDIQQIA
+925 TFIVRQESDIQQIA

>member
-11 ELKDKFTAVVDKA
+11 ELKDKFTVVVDKA
-24 KGGMKSF
+24 KSGMKSF
-31 VGTLEGASGTVDK
+31 ASTLEGASGTVDR

-51 MGQSALSAATKAEK
+51 MGQSALSAAAKAEK
-65 TKKALNGI
+65 TKKSLNGI

-144 FAGIGYGVADTLRV
+144 FSGIGYGVADTLRV

-177 EEFVRLT
+177 EEFARLT
-184 AKAKKQGMMTQF
+184 AKAKEQGMMTQF

-317 TALRSLFT
+317 TALRSMFT
-325 RMAAPTKQSSSAMSE
+325 RMAAPTKESSSAMAE
-340 LGFSMTDSTGKVKS
+340 LGFSMTDSAGKVKS

-365 FKSLSTTDQTRLAKQ
+365 FKGLSKMDQTRLAKQ

-392 IMNANEA
+392 IMNANES
-399 DWNKLETAIDHS
+399 DWKKLETAIDHS
-411 SGAAK
+411 QGAAK
-416 NMENVSTS
+416 NMENISTS
-424 NLWGSIKSLQSAWE
+424 NLWGSIKGLQSAWE
-438 SVQLGF
+438 AVQLGI
-444 MGQGPGSGVK
+444 MSQGPGSGMK
-454 EFVDAVTID
+454 EFVDAATID
-463 LRKFTKSLQDGFQ
+463 LRKFTKSLEDGFQ
-476 FKDLVDLAKNAVQ
+476 FKDLIDVAKNAVQ
-489 QLIDKFMQLDGVGS
+489 QLIDKFVQLDGMGS

-510 AFGLA
+510 ALGLV
-515 KLIGM
+515 KLIGL

-528 KTGTAGAGGTA
+528 KTSTVGGNT
-539 GTGVGTHDMVVN
+539 GTGVGMNDMVVN
-551 ANNVVVNGTVAG
+551 ARNVVVNGTVSGSAG
-563 GASGGGTTPVPG
+563 GGATPVPG
-575 GGGKKSG
+575 GKKGS

-600 KTAYDVV
+600 KTVYDVT

-632 TAIGGPAGSVIGF
+632 TAIGGPAGTVVGF

-656 DPAWSSQRS
+656 DPEWSSQRS
-665 SAGSEMYLRPFE
+665 SANSEMYLRPFE
-677 ALASTN
+677 AQASIN
-683 DRINGDAMGNGQD
+683 DRINGDALGNGQD
-696 IASRFNAD
+696 IASRFQTDTAN
-704 MARIPEDF
+704 F
-712 KNWLQESPSSMDGW
+712 KNWLFSSDAPSAMDDWGNSMDG
-726 SDSMDGVAD
+726 MAD
-735 RFNQDWANIKQA
+735 RFNQDWENMKQT
-747 AQQKLAEV
+747 AQQKLSGIGTAM
-755 GSAIDELGTEV
+755 GELGESIGTQ
-766 GNKAEEM
+766 ASEM
-773 KTNIS
+773 QTSMS
-778 NAWEEIAQAVSDTTS
+778 NAWENIAQSVSETTS
-793 EWGGYVDA
+793 EWGGYVDD

-806 EGALEGLKSRAAGI
+806 EGALDGLKSRAAGI
-820 WADIKKAAAS
+820 WADIKNSAAS

-849 FAGTSVGQ
+849 FAGTSLGK
-857 WWYSGKG
+857 WWDH
-864 NATGSQYYEGGWTE
+864 NATGSEYYAGGLTE
-878 INEHGGELI
+878 VNEHGGEII

-910 NVKTGGAPTVNISGN
+910 KATSAGAPTVTISGN
-925 TFVVRQESDIQQIA
+925 TFIVRQESDIQQIA

>member
-11 ELKDKFTAVVDKA
+11 ELKDKFTAVLDKA
-24 KGGMKSF
+24 KSGMKSF
-31 VGTLEGASGTVDK
+31 ASTLEGASGTVDR

-51 MGQSALSAATKAEK
+51 MGQSALSAAAKAEK
-65 TKKALNGI
+65 TKKSLNGI

-177 EEFVRLT
+177 EEFARLT
-184 AKAKKQGMMTQF
+184 AKAKEQGMMTQF

-317 TALRSLFT
+317 TALRSMFT
-325 RMAAPTKQSSSAMSE
+325 RMAAPTKESSSAMAE
-340 LGFSMTDSTGKVKS
+340 LGFSMTDSAGKVKS

-365 FKSLSTTDQTRLAKQ
+365 FKGLSKMDQTRLAKQ

-392 IMNANEA
+392 IMNANES
-399 DWNKLETAIDHS
+399 DWKKLETAIDHS
-411 SGAAK
+411 QGAAK
-416 NMENVSTS
+416 NMENISTS
-424 NLWGSIKSLQSAWE
+424 NLWGSIKGLQSAWE
-438 SVQLGF
+438 AVQLGI
-444 MGQGPGSGVK
+444 MSQGPGSGMK
-454 EFVDAVTID
+454 EFVDAATID
-463 LRKFTKSLQDGFQ
+463 LRKFTKSLEDGFQ
-476 FKDLVDLAKNAVQ
+476 FKDLIDVAKNAVQ
-489 QLIDKFMQLDGVGS
+489 QLIDKFVQLDGMGS

-510 AFGLA
+510 ALGLV
-515 KLIGM
+515 KLIGL

-528 KTGTAGAGGTA
+528 KTSTVGGNT
-539 GTGVGTHDMVVN
+539 GTGVGMNDMVVN
-551 ANNVVVNGTVAG
+551 ARNVVVNGTVSGSAG
-563 GASGGGTTPVPG
+563 GGATPVPG
-575 GGGKKSG
+575 GKKGS

-600 KTAYDVV
+600 KTVYDVT

-632 TAIGGPAGSVIGF
+632 TAIGGPAGTVVGF

-656 DPAWSSQRS
+656 DPEWSSQRS
-665 SAGSEMYLRPFE
+665 SANSEMYLRPFE
-677 ALASTN
+677 AQASIN
-683 DRINGDAMGNGQD
+683 DRINGDALGNGQD
-696 IASRFNAD
+696 IASRFQTDTAN
-704 MARIPEDF
+704 F
-712 KNWLQESPSSMDGW
+712 KNWLFSSDAPSAMDDWGNSMDG
-726 SDSMDGVAD
+726 MAD
-735 RFNQDWANIKQA
+735 RFNQDWENMKQT
-747 AQQKLAEV
+747 AQQKLSGIGTAM
-755 GSAIDELGTEV
+755 GELGESIGTQ
-766 GNKAEEM
+766 ASEM
-773 KTNIS
+773 QTSMS
-778 NAWEEIAQAVSDTTS
+778 NAWENIAQSVSETTS
-793 EWGGYVDA
+793 EWGGYVDD

-806 EGALEGLKSRAAGI
+806 EGALDGLKSRAAGI
-820 WADIKKAAAS
+820 WADIKNSAAS

-849 FAGTSVGQ
+849 FAGTSLGK
-857 WWYSGKG
+857 WWDH
-864 NATGSQYYEGGWTE
+864 NATGSEYYAGGLTE
-878 INEHGGELI
+878 VNEHGGEII

-910 NVKTGGAPTVNISGN
+910 KATSAGAPTVTISGN
-925 TFVVRQESDIQQIA
+925 TFIVRQESDIQQIA

>member
-24 KGGMKSF
+24 KSGMKSF
-31 VGTLEGASGTVDK
+31 ASTLEGASGSVDK

-51 MGQSALSAATKAEK
+51 MGQSALSAAAKAD
-65 TKKALNGI
+65 KAKRSLEGL

-85 NATGTVKKVANEI
+85 SATGTVKKVANEI
-98 KALTGKTHSIR
+98 KALTNKTHSIR

-144 FAGIGYGVADTLRV
+144 FAGLGYGVADTLKV

-177 EEFVRLT
+177 DEFARLT
-184 AKAKKQGMMTQF
+184 AKAKEQGMMTQF

-317 TALRSLFT
+317 TALRSMFT
-325 RMAAPTKQSSSAMSE
+325 RMAAPTKESSSAMAE
-340 LGFSMTDSTGKVKS
+340 LGFSMTDSAGKVKS

-365 FKSLSTTDQTRLAKQ
+365 FKGLSKMDQTRLAKQ

-392 IMNANEA
+392 IMNANES
-399 DWNKLETAIDHS
+399 DWKKLETAIDHS
-411 SGAAK
+411 QGAAK
-416 NMENVSTS
+416 NMENISTS
-424 NLWGSIKSLQSAWE
+424 NLWGSIKGLQSAWE
-438 SVQLGF
+438 AVQLGI
-444 MGQGPGSGVK
+444 MSQGPGSGMK
-454 EFVDAVTID
+454 EFVDAATID
-463 LRKFTKSLQDGFQ
+463 LRKFTKSLEDGFQ
-476 FKDLVDLAKNAVQ
+476 FKDLVDVAKTAVQ
-489 QLIDKFMQLDGVGS
+489 QLIDKFVQLDGMGS

-510 AFGLA
+510 ALGLV
-515 KLIGM
+515 KLIGLM
-520 LKKFNGLF
+520 KKFNGLF
-528 KTGTAGAGGTA
+528 KNTGTAGGTS
-539 GTGVGTHDMVVN
+539 GTGVGMNDMVVN
-551 ANNVVVNGTVAG
+551 ARNVVINGTVSGTA
-563 GASGGGTTPVPG
+563 GGGTVPVPG
-575 GGGKKSG
+575 GPGKKSG
-582 GAAASAIVRY
+582 GAAATATFVRY

-607 KTEGKEAKTR
+607 KTEGKDAKTR
-617 VGIGGA
+617 VGIGGT

-632 TAIGGPAGSVIGF
+632 TAIGGPAGTVVGF

-656 DPAWSSQRS
+656 DPEWSSQRS
-665 SAGSEMYLRPFE
+665 SANSEMYLRPFE
-677 ALASTN
+677 AQASIN
-683 DRINGDAMGNGQD
+683 DRINGDALGNGQD
-696 IASRFNAD
+696 IASRFQTDTAN
-704 MARIPEDF
+704 F
-712 KNWLQESPSSMDGW
+712 KNWLFSSDAPSAMDDWGNSMDG
-726 SDSMDGVAD
+726 MAD
-735 RFNQDWANIKQA
+735 RFNQDWENMKQT
-747 AQQKLAEV
+747 AQQKLSGIGTAM
-755 GSAIDELGTEV
+755 GELGESIGTQ
-766 GNKAEEM
+766 ASEM
-773 KTNIS
+773 QTSMS
-778 NAWEEIAQAVSDTTS
+778 NAWENIAQSVSETTS
-793 EWGGYVDA
+793 EWGGYVDD

-806 EGALEGLKSRAAGI
+806 EGALDGLKSRAAGI
-820 WADIKKAAAS
+820 WADIKNSAAS

-849 FAGTSVGQ
+849 FAGTSLGK
-857 WWYSGKG
+857 WWDH
-864 NATGSQYYEGGWTE
+864 NATGSEYYAGGLTE
-878 INEHGGELI
+878 VNEHGGEII

-910 NVKTGGAPTVNISGN
+910 KATPTGAPTVTISGN
-925 TFVVRQESDIQQIA
+925 TFIVRQESDIQQIA

>member
-11 ELKDKFTAVVDKA
+11 ELKDKFTAVVGKA
-24 KGGMKSF
+24 KSGMKSF
-31 VGTLEGASGTVDK
+31 ASTLEGASGSVDK

-51 MGQSALSAATKAEK
+51 MGQSALSAAAKAD
-65 TKKALNGI
+65 KAKRSLEGL

-85 NATGTVKKVANEI
+85 AATGTVKKVANEI
-98 KALTGKTHSIR
+98 KALTNKTHSIR

-144 FAGIGYGVADTLRV
+144 FAGLGYGVADTLKV

-177 EEFVRLT
+177 DEFARLT
-184 AKAKKQGMMTQF
+184 AKAKEQGMMTQF

-306 ANSGIK
+306 ASSGIK

-317 TALRSLFT
+317 TALRSMFT
-325 RMAAPTKQSSSAMSE
+325 RMAAPTKESSSAMAE
-340 LGFSMTDSTGKVKS
+340 LGFSMTDSAGKVKS

-365 FKSLSTTDQTRLAKQ
+365 FKGLSKLDQTRLAKQ

-392 IMNANEA
+392 IMNANDS
-399 DWNKLETAIDHS
+399 DWKKLETAIDHS
-411 SGAAK
+411 QGASK
-416 NMENVSTS
+416 RNEIISTS

-438 SVQLGF
+438 AVQLGI
-444 MGQGPGSGVK
+444 MSQGPGSGLK
-454 EFVDAVTID
+454 EFVDAATID
-463 LRKFTKSLQDGFQ
+463 LRKFTKSLEDGFQ
-476 FKDLVDLAKNAVQ
+476 VRDLVDVAKTAVQ
-489 QLIDKFMQLDGVGS
+489 QLIDKFIQLDGMGS

-510 AFGLA
+510 SFGLV
-515 KLIGM
+515 KLIGL

-528 KTGTAGAGGTA
+528 KNTGTAEGAS
-539 GTGVGTHDMVVN
+539 GTGVGMNDMVVN
-551 ANNVVVNGTVAG
+551 ARNVVVNGTVSGSAG
-563 GASGGGTTPVPG
+563 GSTVPVP

-582 GAAASAIVRY
+582 GATAAATFIRY

-607 KTEGKEAKTR
+607 KTEGKDAKTR

-632 TAIGGPAGSVIGF
+632 TAIGGPAGSLVGF

-656 DPAWSSQRS
+656 DPEWSSQRS
-665 SAGSEMYLRPFE
+665 SANSEMYLRPFE
-677 ALASTN
+677 AQASTN
-683 DRINGDAMGNGQD
+683 ERINGDALGNGQD
-696 IASRFNAD
+696 IASRFQAD
-704 MARIPEDF
+704 TANF
-712 KNWLQESPSSMDGW
+712 KNWLFSSDAPSAMDDWGNSMDG
-726 SDSMDGVAD
+726 MAD
-735 RFNQDWANIKQA
+735 RFNQDWENMKQT
-747 AQQKLAEV
+747 AQQKLA
-755 GSAIDELGTEV
+755 GIGTAMGELGENIGT
-766 GNKAEEM
+766 KAGEM
-773 KTNIS
+773 QTSMS
-778 NAWEEIAQAVSDTTS
+778 NAWENIAQSVSETTS
-793 EWGGYVDA
+793 EWGGYVDD

-806 EGALEGLKSRAAGI
+806 EGALEGLKGRAAGI
-820 WADIKKAAAS
+820 WADIKNSAAS

-849 FAGTSVGQ
+849 FAGTSLGK
-857 WWYSGKG
+857 WWDH
-864 NATGSQYYEGGWTE
+864 NATGSEYYAGGLTE
-878 INEHGGELI
+878 VNEHGGEVI

-901 ERMLEKQFS
+901 ERMLEKQFA
-910 NVKTGGAPTVNISGN
+910 KAAPGAAPTVTISGN
-925 TFVVRQESDIQQIA
+925 TFIVRQESDIQQIA

>member
-24 KGGMKSF
+24 KSGMKSF
-31 VGTLEGASGTVDK
+31 ASTLEGASGSVDK

-51 MGQSALSAATKAEK
+51 MGQSALSAAAKAD
-65 TKKALNGI
+65 KAKRSLEGL

-85 NATGTVKKVANEI
+85 SATGTVKKVANEI
-98 KALTGKTHSIR
+98 KALTNKTHSIR

-144 FAGIGYGVADTLRV
+144 FAGLGYGVADTLKV

-177 EEFVRLT
+177 DEFARLT
-184 AKAKKQGMMTQF
+184 AKAKEQGMMTQF

-317 TALRSLFT
+317 TALRSMFT
-325 RMAAPTKQSSSAMSE
+325 RMAAPTKKSSSAMAE
-340 LGFSMTDSTGKVKS
+340 LGFSMTDSAGKVKS

-365 FKSLSTTDQTRLAKQ
+365 FKGLSKMDQTRLAKQ

-392 IMNANEA
+392 IMNANES
-399 DWNKLETAIDHS
+399 DWKKLETAIDHS
-411 SGAAK
+411 QGAAK
-416 NMENVSTS
+416 NMENISTS
-424 NLWGSIKSLQSAWE
+424 NLWGSIKGLQSAWE
-438 SVQLGF
+438 AVQLGI
-444 MGQGPGSGVK
+444 MSQGPGSGMK
-454 EFVDAVTID
+454 EFVDAATID
-463 LRKFTKSLQDGFQ
+463 LRKFTKSLEDGFQ
-476 FKDLVDLAKNAVQ
+476 FKDLVDVAKTAVQ
-489 QLIDKFMQLDGVGS
+489 QLIDKFVQLDGMGS

-510 AFGLA
+510 ALGLV
-515 KLIGM
+515 KLIGLM
-520 LKKFNGLF
+520 KKFNGLF
-528 KTGTAGAGGTA
+528 KNTGTAGGTS
-539 GTGVGTHDMVVN
+539 GTGVGMNDMVVN
-551 ANNVVVNGTVAG
+551 ARNVVVNGTVSGTA
-563 GASGGGTTPVPG
+563 GGGTVPVPG
-575 GGGKKSG
+575 GPGKKSG
-582 GAAASAIVRY
+582 GAAAAATFVQY

-607 KTEGKEAKTR
+607 KTEGKDAKTR

-632 TAIGGPAGSVIGF
+632 TAIGGPAGTVVGF

-656 DPAWSSQRS
+656 DPEWSSQRS
-665 SAGSEMYLRPFE
+665 SANSEMYLRPFE
-677 ALASTN
+677 AQASTN
-683 DRINGDAMGNGQD
+683 DRINGDALGNGQD
-696 IASRFNAD
+696 IASRFQTDTAN
-704 MARIPEDF
+704 F
-712 KNWLQESPSSMDGW
+712 KNWLFSSDAPSAMDDWGNSMDG
-726 SDSMDGVAD
+726 MAD
-735 RFNQDWANIKQA
+735 RFNQDWENMKQT
-747 AQQKLAEV
+747 AQQKLSSIGTAM
-755 GSAIDELGTEV
+755 GELGESIGTQ
-766 GNKAEEM
+766 ASEM
-773 KTNIS
+773 QTSMS
-778 NAWEEIAQAVSDTTS
+778 NAWENIAQSVSETTS
-793 EWGGYVDA
+793 EWGGYVDD

-806 EGALEGLKSRAAGI
+806 EGALEGLKGRAAGI
-820 WADIKKAAAS
+820 WADIKNSAAS

-837 KASGAL
+837 KASNAL
-843 SGAQSW
+843 AGAQSW
-849 FAGTSVGQ
+849 FAGTALGK
-857 WWYSGKG
+857 WWDH
-864 NATGSQYYEGGWTE
+864 NATGSEYYAGGLTE
-878 INEHGGELI
+878 VNEHGGEII

-910 NVKTGGAPTVNISGN
+910 KATPAGAPTVTISGN
-925 TFVVRQESDIQQIA
+925 TFIVRQESDIQQIA

>member
-11 ELKDKFTAVVDKA
+11 ELKDKFTVVVDKA
-24 KGGMKSF
+24 KSGMKSF
-31 VGTLEGASGTVDK
+31 ASTLEGASGTVDR

-51 MGQSALSAATKAEK
+51 MGQSALSAAAKAEK
-65 TKKALNGI
+65 TKKSLNGI

-177 EEFVRLT
+177 EEFARLT
-184 AKAKKQGMMTQF
+184 AKAKEQGMMTQF

-317 TALRSLFT
+317 TALRSMFT
-325 RMAAPTKQSSSAMSE
+325 RMAAPTKESSSAMAE
-340 LGFSMTDSTGKVKS
+340 LGFSMTDSAGKVKS

-365 FKSLSTTDQTRLAKQ
+365 FKGLSKMDQTRLAKQ

-392 IMNANEA
+392 IMNANES
-399 DWNKLETAIDHS
+399 DWKKLETAIDHS
-411 SGAAK
+411 QGAAK
-416 NMENVSTS
+416 NMENISTS
-424 NLWGSIKSLQSAWE
+424 NLWGSIKGLQSAWE
-438 SVQLGF
+438 AVQLGI
-444 MGQGPGSGVK
+444 MSQGPGSGMK
-454 EFVDAVTID
+454 EFVDAATID
-463 LRKFTKSLQDGFQ
+463 LRKFTKSLEDGFQ
-476 FKDLVDLAKNAVQ
+476 FKDLIDVAKNAVQ
-489 QLIDKFMQLDGVGS
+489 QLIDKFVQLDGMGS

-510 AFGLA
+510 ALGLV
-515 KLIGM
+515 KLIGL

-528 KTGTAGAGGTA
+528 KTSTVGGNT
-539 GTGVGTHDMVVN
+539 GTGVGMNDMVVN
-551 ANNVVVNGTVAG
+551 ARNVVVNGTVSGSAG
-563 GASGGGTTPVPG
+563 GGATPVPG
-575 GGGKKSG
+575 GKKGS

-600 KTAYDVV
+600 KTVYDVT

-632 TAIGGPAGSVIGF
+632 TAIGGPAGTVVGF

-656 DPAWSSQRS
+656 DPEWSSQRS
-665 SAGSEMYLRPFE
+665 SANSEMYLRPFE
-677 ALASTN
+677 AQASIN
-683 DRINGDAMGNGQD
+683 DRINGDALGNGQD
-696 IASRFNAD
+696 IASRFQTDTAN
-704 MARIPEDF
+704 F
-712 KNWLQESPSSMDGW
+712 KNWLFSSDAPSAMDDWGNSMDG
-726 SDSMDGVAD
+726 MAD
-735 RFNQDWANIKQA
+735 RFNQDWENMKQT
-747 AQQKLAEV
+747 AQQKLSGIGTAM
-755 GSAIDELGTEV
+755 GELGESIGTQ
-766 GNKAEEM
+766 ASEM
-773 KTNIS
+773 QTSMS
-778 NAWEEIAQAVSDTTS
+778 NAWENIAQSVSETTS
-793 EWGGYVDA
+793 EWGGYVDD

-806 EGALEGLKSRAAGI
+806 EGALDGLKSRAAGI
-820 WADIKKAAAS
+820 WADIKNSAAS

-849 FAGTSVGQ
+849 FAGTSLGK
-857 WWYSGKG
+857 WWDH
-864 NATGSQYYEGGWTE
+864 NATGSEYYAGGLTE
-878 INEHGGELI
+878 VNEHGGEII

-910 NVKTGGAPTVNISGN
+910 KATSAGAPTVTISGN
-925 TFVVRQESDIQQIA
+925 TFIVRQESDIQQIA

>member
-24 KGGMKSF
+24 KSGMKSF
-31 VGTLEGASGTVDK
+31 TSTLEGASGSVDK

-51 MGQSALSAATKAEK
+51 MGQSALSAAAKAEK
-65 TKKALNGI
+65 AKRSLEGL

-85 NATGTVKKVANEI
+85 AATGTVKKVANEI
-98 KALTGKTHSIR
+98 KALTNKTHSIR

-144 FAGIGYGVADTLRV
+144 FAGLGYGVADTLKV

-177 EEFVRLT
+177 DEFARLT
-184 AKAKKQGMMTQF
+184 AKAKEQGMMTQF

-296 EDTALAIGLM
+296 EDTALAIGIM

-317 TALRSLFT
+317 TALRSMFT
-325 RMAAPTKQSSSAMSE
+325 RMAAPTKESSSAMAE
-340 LGFSMTDSTGKVKS
+340 LGFSMTDSTGKVKN
-354 LRSIMKELRKD
+354 LRAIMKELRKD
-365 FKSLSTTDQTRLAKQ
+365 FKGLSKMDQTRLAKQ

-392 IMNANEA
+392 IMNANES
-399 DWNKLETAIDHS
+399 DWKKLETAIDHS
-411 SGAAK
+411 QGAAK
-416 NMENVSTS
+416 NMENISTS

-438 SVQLGF
+438 SVQLSF
-444 MGQGPGSGVK
+444 MSQGSGNTIK
-454 EFVDAVTID
+454 EFVDAATID
-463 LRKFTKSLQDGFQ
+463 LRKLSTALKNGFKFTDA
-476 FKDLVDLAKNAVQ
+476 VDLAKTAVQ
-489 QLIDKFMQLDGVGS
+489 QLIDKFIQLDGMGS
-503 VLAGGTL
+503 VLVGGTL
-510 AFGLA
+510 VFGLY
-515 KLIGM
+515 KIISL
-520 LKKFNGLF
+520 LKSFNGLF
-528 KTGTAGAGGTA
+528 KTTTKALPGAGGA
-539 GTGVGTHDMVVN
+539 GATDMVVN
-551 ANNVVVNGTVAG
+551 ANNVVVNGAVAG
-563 GASGGGTTPVPG
+563 GGGVTPDPGGKGGAGAGGTAVGASLLRWLPVIG
-575 GGGKKSG
+575 TGIKTIYEVDK
-582 GAAASAIVRY
+582 AA
-592 LPAILTGV
+592 GQ
-600 KTAYDVV
+600 
-607 KTEGKEAKTR
+607 EAKTR
-617 VGIGGA
+617 AGIGGA
-623 VQTGAVALG
+623 VQMGAVAVG
-632 TAIGGPAGSVIGF
+632 TILGGPAGSLLGF
-645 AVGDAINQAIQ
+645 GAGQMMNDAIQN
-656 DPAWSSQRS
+656 PAWSGLRS
-665 SAGSEMYLRPFE
+665 SAGSEMYLQPSYDDQLSMNGG
-677 ALASTN
+677 A
-683 DRINGDAMGNGQD
+683 NGDTLGNGQD
-696 IASRFNAD
+696 IASRFQAD
-704 MARIPEDF
+704 TENF
-712 KNWLQESPSSMDGW
+712 KNWLFSDSAPSAMDGW

-735 RFNQDWANIKQA
+735 RFNQDWETMKQT
-747 AQQKLAEV
+747 AQDKLAGISSFMEQT
-755 GSAIDELGTEV
+755 GSDIDGQADDMRENLQ
-766 GNKAEEM
+766 
-773 KTNIS
+773 
-778 NAWEEIAQAVSDTTS
+778 NAWEDIKQSVADTTS
-793 EWGGYVDA
+793 EWGGYVDDVVS
-801 AIGTI
+801 TI

-820 WADIKKAAAS
+820 WADIKESAAS

-843 SGAQSW
+843 AGAQSW
-849 FAGTSVGQ
+849 FAGTSLGK
-857 WWYSGKG
+857 WWDH
-864 NATGSQYYEGGWTE
+864 NATGSEYYAGGLTE
-878 INEHGGELI
+878 VNEHGGEII

-901 ERMLEKQFS
+901 ERMLAKQFAQS
-910 NVKTGGAPTVNISGN
+910 APGGVPVVNISGN

-950 QNYGGGYA
+950 ENYGGGLA

>member
-24 KGGMKSF
+24 KSGMKSF
-31 VGTLEGASGTVDK
+31 ASTLEGASGTVDR

-51 MGQSALSAATKAEK
+51 MGQSALSAAAKAEK
-65 TKKALNGI
+65 TKKSLNGI

-137 LPTQLVG
+137 LSTQLVG

-177 EEFVRLT
+177 EEFARLT
-184 AKAKKQGMMTQF
+184 AKAKEQGMMTQF

-317 TALRSLFT
+317 TALRSMFT
-325 RMAAPTKQSSSAMSE
+325 RMAAPTKESSSAMAE
-340 LGFSMTDSTGKVKS
+340 LGFSMTDSAGKVKS

-365 FKSLSTTDQTRLAKQ
+365 FKGLSKMDQTRLAKQ

-392 IMNANEA
+392 IMNANES
-399 DWNKLETAIDHS
+399 DWKKLETAIDHS
-411 SGAAK
+411 QGAAK
-416 NMENVSTS
+416 NMENISTS
-424 NLWGSIKSLQSAWE
+424 NLWGSIKGLQSAWE
-438 SVQLGF
+438 AVQLGI
-444 MGQGPGSGVK
+444 MSQGPGSGMK
-454 EFVDAVTID
+454 EFVDAATID
-463 LRKFTKSLQDGFQ
+463 LRKFTKSLEDGFQ
-476 FKDLVDLAKNAVQ
+476 FKDLIDVAKNAVQ
-489 QLIDKFMQLDGVGS
+489 QLIDKFVQLDGMGS

-510 AFGLA
+510 ALGLV
-515 KLIGM
+515 KLIGL

-528 KTGTAGAGGTA
+528 KTSTVGGNT
-539 GTGVGTHDMVVN
+539 GTGVGMNDMVVN
-551 ANNVVVNGTVAG
+551 ARNVVVNGTVSGSAG
-563 GASGGGTTPVPG
+563 GGATPVPG
-575 GGGKKSG
+575 GKKGS

-600 KTAYDVV
+600 KTVYDVT

-632 TAIGGPAGSVIGF
+632 TAIGGPAGTVVGF
-645 AVGDAINQAIQ
+645 AVGDVINQAIQ
-656 DPAWSSQRS
+656 DPEWSSQRS
-665 SAGSEMYLRPFE
+665 SANSEMYLRPFE
-677 ALASTN
+677 AQASIN
-683 DRINGDAMGNGQD
+683 DRINGDALGNGQD
-696 IASRFNAD
+696 IASRFQTDTAN
-704 MARIPEDF
+704 F
-712 KNWLQESPSSMDGW
+712 KNWLFSSDAPSAMDDWGNSMDG
-726 SDSMDGVAD
+726 MAD
-735 RFNQDWANIKQA
+735 RFNQDWENMKQT
-747 AQQKLAEV
+747 AQQKLSGIGTAM
-755 GSAIDELGTEV
+755 GELGESIGTQ
-766 GNKAEEM
+766 ASEM
-773 KTNIS
+773 QTSMS
-778 NAWEEIAQAVSDTTS
+778 NAWENIAQSVSETTS
-793 EWGGYVDA
+793 EWGGYVDD

-806 EGALEGLKSRAAGI
+806 EGALDGLKSRAAGI
-820 WADIKKAAAS
+820 WADIKNSAAS

-849 FAGTSVGQ
+849 FAGTSLGK
-857 WWYSGKG
+857 WWDH
-864 NATGSQYYEGGWTE
+864 NATGSEYYAGGLTE
-878 INEHGGELI
+878 VNEHGGEII

-910 NVKTGGAPTVNISGN
+910 KATSAGAPTVTISGN
-925 TFVVRQESDIQQIA
+925 TFIVRQESDIQQIA

>member
-24 KGGMKSF
+24 KSGMKSF
-31 VGTLEGASGTVDK
+31 ASTLEGASGSVDK

-51 MGQSALSAATKAEK
+51 MGQSALSAAAKAD
-65 TKKALNGI
+65 KAKRSLEGL

-85 NATGTVKKVANEI
+85 SATGTVKKVANEI
-98 KALTGKTHSIR
+98 KALTNKTHSIR

-144 FAGIGYGVADTLRV
+144 FAGLGYGVADTLKV

-177 EEFVRLT
+177 DEFARLT
-184 AKAKKQGMMTQF
+184 AKAKEQGMMTQF

-317 TALRSLFT
+317 TALRSMFT
-325 RMAAPTKQSSSAMSE
+325 RMAAPTKESSSAMAE
-340 LGFSMTDSTGKVKS
+340 LGFSMTDSAGKVKS

-365 FKSLSTTDQTRLAKQ
+365 FKGLSKMDQTRLAKQ

-392 IMNANEA
+392 IMNANES
-399 DWNKLETAIDHS
+399 DWKKLETAIDHS
-411 SGAAK
+411 QGAAK
-416 NMENVSTS
+416 NMKNISTS
-424 NLWGSIKSLQSAWE
+424 NLWGSIKGLQSAWE
-438 SVQLGF
+438 AVQLGI
-444 MGQGPGSGVK
+444 MSQGPGSGMK
-454 EFVDAVTID
+454 EFVDAATID
-463 LRKFTKSLQDGFQ
+463 LRKFTKSLEDGFQ
-476 FKDLVDLAKNAVQ
+476 FKDLVDVAKTAVQ
-489 QLIDKFMQLDGVGS
+489 QLIDKFVQLDGMGS

-510 AFGLA
+510 ALGLV
-515 KLIGM
+515 KLIGLM
-520 LKKFNGLF
+520 KKFNGLF
-528 KTGTAGAGGTA
+528 KNTGTAGGTS
-539 GTGVGTHDMVVN
+539 GTGVGMNDMVVN
-551 ANNVVVNGTVAG
+551 ARNVVVNGTVSGTA
-563 GASGGGTTPVPG
+563 GGGTVPVPG
-575 GGGKKSG
+575 SGKKSG
-582 GAAASAIVRY
+582 GAAAAATFVRY

-607 KTEGKEAKTR
+607 KTEGKDAKTR

-632 TAIGGPAGSVIGF
+632 TAIGGPAGTVVGF

-656 DPAWSSQRS
+656 DPEWSSQRS
-665 SAGSEMYLRPFE
+665 SANSEMYLRPFE
-677 ALASTN
+677 AQASTN
-683 DRINGDAMGNGQD
+683 DRINGNALGNGQD
-696 IASRFNAD
+696 IASRFQTDTAN
-704 MARIPEDF
+704 F
-712 KNWLQESPSSMDGW
+712 KNWLFSSDAPSAMDDWGNSMDG
-726 SDSMDGVAD
+726 MAD
-735 RFNQDWANIKQA
+735 RFNQDWENMKQT
-747 AQQKLAEV
+747 AQQKLSGIGTAM
-755 GSAIDELGTEV
+755 GELGESI
-766 GNKAEEM
+766 GPQASEM
-773 KTNIS
+773 QTSMS
-778 NAWEEIAQAVSDTTS
+778 NAWENIAQSVSETTS
-793 EWGGYVDA
+793 EWGGYVDD

-806 EGALEGLKSRAAGI
+806 EGALDGLKSRAAGI
-820 WADIKKAAAS
+820 WADIKNSAAS

-849 FAGTSVGQ
+849 FAGTSLGK
-857 WWYSGKG
+857 WWDH
-864 NATGSQYYEGGWTE
+864 NATGSEYYAGGLTE
-878 INEHGGELI
+878 VNEHGGEII

-910 NVKTGGAPTVNISGN
+910 KATSAGAPTVTISGN
-925 TFVVRQESDIQQIA
+925 TFIVRQESDIQQIA

>member
-11 ELKDKFTAVVDKA
+11 ELKDKFTAVVGKA
-24 KGGMKSF
+24 KSGMKSF
-31 VGTLEGASGTVDK
+31 ASTLEGASGSVDK

-51 MGQSALSAATKAEK
+51 MGQSALSAAAKAD
-65 TKKALNGI
+65 KAKRSLEGL

-85 NATGTVKKVANEI
+85 AATGTVKKVANEI
-98 KALTGKTHSIR
+98 KALTNKTHSIR

-144 FAGIGYGVADTLRV
+144 FAGLGYGVADTLKV

-177 EEFVRLT
+177 DEFARLT
-184 AKAKKQGMMTQF
+184 AKAKEQGMMTQF

-306 ANSGIK
+306 ASSGIK

-317 TALRSLFT
+317 TALRSMFT
-325 RMAAPTKQSSSAMSE
+325 RMAAPTKESSSAMAE
-340 LGFSMTDSTGKVKS
+340 LGFSMTDSAGKVKS

-365 FKSLSTTDQTRLAKQ
+365 FKGLSKLDQTRLAKQ

-392 IMNANEA
+392 IMNANDS
-399 DWNKLETAIDHS
+399 DWKKLETAIDHS
-411 SGAAK
+411 QGASK
-416 NMENVSTS
+416 RNEIISTS

-438 SVQLGF
+438 AVQLGI
-444 MGQGPGSGVK
+444 MSQGPGSGLK
-454 EFVDAVTID
+454 EFVDAATID
-463 LRKFTKSLQDGFQ
+463 LRKFTKSLEDGFQ
-476 FKDLVDLAKNAVQ
+476 VRDLVDVAKTAVQ
-489 QLIDKFMQLDGVGS
+489 QLIDKFIQLDGMGS

-510 AFGLA
+510 SFGLV
-515 KLIGM
+515 KLIGL

-528 KTGTAGAGGTA
+528 KNTGTAEGAS
-539 GTGVGTHDMVVN
+539 GTGVGMNDMVVN
-551 ANNVVVNGTVAG
+551 ARNVVVNGTVSGSAG
-563 GASGGGTTPVPG
+563 GSTVPVP

-582 GAAASAIVRY
+582 GATAAATFVRY

-607 KTEGKEAKTR
+607 KTEGKDAKTR

-632 TAIGGPAGSVIGF
+632 TAIGGPAGSLVGF

-656 DPAWSSQRS
+656 DPEWSSQRS
-665 SAGSEMYLRPFE
+665 SSNSEMYLRPFE
-677 ALASTN
+677 AQASN
-683 DRINGDAMGNGQD
+683 NERINGDALGNGQD
-696 IASRFNAD
+696 IASRFQAD
-704 MARIPEDF
+704 TANF
-712 KNWLQESPSSMDGW
+712 KNWLFSSDAPSAMDDWGNSMDG
-726 SDSMDGVAD
+726 MAD
-735 RFNQDWANIKQA
+735 RFNQDWENMKQT
-747 AQQKLAEV
+747 AQQKLA
-755 GSAIDELGTEV
+755 GIGTAMGELGENIGT
-766 GNKAEEM
+766 KAGEM
-773 KTNIS
+773 QTSMS
-778 NAWEEIAQAVSDTTS
+778 NAWENIAQSVSETTS
-793 EWGGYVDA
+793 EWGGYVDD

-806 EGALEGLKSRAAGI
+806 EGALEGLKGRAAGI
-820 WADIKKAAAS
+820 WADIKNSAAS

-849 FAGTSVGQ
+849 FAGTSLGK
-857 WWYSGKG
+857 WWDH
-864 NATGSQYYEGGWTE
+864 NATGSEYYAGGLTE
-878 INEHGGELI
+878 VNEHGGEVI

-901 ERMLEKQFS
+901 ERMLEKQFA
-910 NVKTGGAPTVNISGN
+910 KAAPGAAPTVTISGN
-925 TFVVRQESDIQQIA
+925 TFIVRQESDIQQIA

>member
-11 ELKDKFTAVVDKA
+11 ELKDKFTVVVDKA
-24 KGGMKSF
+24 KSGMKSF
-31 VGTLEGASGTVDK
+31 ASTLEGASGTVDR

-51 MGQSALSAATKAEK
+51 MGQSALSAAAKAEK
-65 TKKALNGI
+65 TKKSLNGI

-177 EEFVRLT
+177 EEFARLT
-184 AKAKKQGMMTQF
+184 AKAKEQGMMTQF

-317 TALRSLFT
+317 TALRSMFT
-325 RMAAPTKQSSSAMSE
+325 RMAAPTKESSSAMAE
-340 LGFSMTDSTGKVKS
+340 LGFSMTDSAGKVKS

-365 FKSLSTTDQTRLAKQ
+365 FKGLSKMDQTRLAKQ

-392 IMNANEA
+392 IMNANES
-399 DWNKLETAIDHS
+399 DWKKLETAIDHS
-411 SGAAK
+411 QGAAK
-416 NMENVSTS
+416 NMENISTS
-424 NLWGSIKSLQSAWE
+424 NLWGSIKGLQSAWE
-438 SVQLGF
+438 AVQLGI
-444 MGQGPGSGVK
+444 MSQGPGSGMK
-454 EFVDAVTID
+454 EFVDAATID
-463 LRKFTKSLQDGFQ
+463 LRKFTKSLEDGFQ
-476 FKDLVDLAKNAVQ
+476 FKDLIDVAKNAVQ
-489 QLIDKFMQLDGVGS
+489 QLIDKFVQLDGMGS

-510 AFGLA
+510 ALGLV
-515 KLIGM
+515 KLIGL

-528 KTGTAGAGGTA
+528 KTSTVGGNT
-539 GTGVGTHDMVVN
+539 GTGVGMNDMVVN
-551 ANNVVVNGTVAG
+551 ARNVVVNGTVSGSAG
-563 GASGGGTTPVPG
+563 GGATPVPG
-575 GGGKKSG
+575 GKKGS

-600 KTAYDVV
+600 KTVYDVT

-632 TAIGGPAGSVIGF
+632 TAIGGPAGTVVGF

-656 DPAWSSQRS
+656 DPEWSSQRS
-665 SAGSEMYLRPFE
+665 SANSEMYLRPFE
-677 ALASTN
+677 AQASIN
-683 DRINGDAMGNGQD
+683 DRINGDALGNGQD
-696 IASRFNAD
+696 IASRFQTDTAN
-704 MARIPEDF
+704 F
-712 KNWLQESPSSMDGW
+712 KNWMFSSDAPSAMDDWGNSMDG
-726 SDSMDGVAD
+726 MAD
-735 RFNQDWANIKQA
+735 RFNQDWENMKQT
-747 AQQKLAEV
+747 AQQKLSGIGTAM
-755 GSAIDELGTEV
+755 GELGESIGTQ
-766 GNKAEEM
+766 ASEM
-773 KTNIS
+773 QTSIS
-778 NAWEEIAQAVSDTTS
+778 NAWENIAQSVSETTS
-793 EWGGYVDA
+793 EWGGYVDD

-806 EGALEGLKSRAAGI
+806 EGALDGLKSRAAGI
-820 WADIKKAAAS
+820 WADIKNSAAS

-849 FAGTSVGQ
+849 FAGTSLGK
-857 WWYSGKG
+857 WWDH
-864 NATGSQYYEGGWTE
+864 NATGSEYYAGGLTE
-878 INEHGGELI
+878 VNEHGGEII

-910 NVKTGGAPTVNISGN
+910 KATSAGAPTVTISGN
-925 TFVVRQESDIQQIA
+925 TFIVRQESDIQQIA

>member
-24 KGGMKSF
+24 KSGMKSF
-31 VGTLEGASGTVDK
+31 ASTLEGASGSVDK

-51 MGQSALSAATKAEK
+51 MGQSALSAAAKAD
-65 TKKALNGI
+65 KAKRSLEGL

-85 NATGTVKKVANEI
+85 SATGTVKKVANEI
-98 KALTGKTHSIR
+98 KALTNKTHSIR

-144 FAGIGYGVADTLRV
+144 FAGLGYGVADTLKV

-177 EEFVRLT
+177 DEFARLT
-184 AKAKKQGMMTQF
+184 AKAKEQGMMTQF

-210 AGWKTEDMLNGISGI
+210 AGWKTEDMMNGISGI

-317 TALRSLFT
+317 TALRSMFT
-325 RMAAPTKQSSSAMSE
+325 RMAAPTKESSSAMAK
-340 LGFSMTDSTGKVKS
+340 LGFSMTDSAGKVKS

-365 FKSLSTTDQTRLAKQ
+365 FKGLSKMDQTRLAKQ

-392 IMNANEA
+392 IMNANES
-399 DWNKLETAIDHS
+399 DWKKLETAIDHS
-411 SGAAK
+411 QGAAK
-416 NMENVSTS
+416 NMKNISTS
-424 NLWGSIKSLQSAWE
+424 NLWGSIKGLQSAWE
-438 SVQLGF
+438 AVQLGI
-444 MGQGPGSGVK
+444 MSQGPGSGMK
-454 EFVDAVTID
+454 EFVDAATID
-463 LRKFTKSLQDGFQ
+463 LRKFTKSLEDGFQ
-476 FKDLVDLAKNAVQ
+476 FKDLVDVAKTAVQ
-489 QLIDKFMQLDGVGS
+489 QLIDKFVQLDGMGS

-510 AFGLA
+510 ALGLV
-515 KLIGM
+515 KLIGLM
-520 LKKFNGLF
+520 KKFNGLF
-528 KTGTAGAGGTA
+528 KNTGTAGGTS
-539 GTGVGTHDMVVN
+539 GTGVGMNDMVVN
-551 ANNVVVNGTVAG
+551 ARNVVVNGTVSGTA
-563 GASGGGTTPVPG
+563 GGGTVPVPG
-575 GGGKKSG
+575 SGKKSG
-582 GAAASAIVRY
+582 GAAAAATFVRY

-607 KTEGKEAKTR
+607 KTEGKDAKTR

-632 TAIGGPAGSVIGF
+632 TAIGGPAGTVVGF

-656 DPAWSSQRS
+656 DPEWSSQRS
-665 SAGSEMYLRPFE
+665 SANSEMYLRPFE
-677 ALASTN
+677 AQASTN
-683 DRINGDAMGNGQD
+683 DRINGNALGNGQD
-696 IASRFNAD
+696 IASRFQTDTAN
-704 MARIPEDF
+704 F
-712 KNWLQESPSSMDGW
+712 KNWLFSSDAPSAMDDWGNSMDG
-726 SDSMDGVAD
+726 MAD
-735 RFNQDWANIKQA
+735 RFNQDWENMKQT
-747 AQQKLAEV
+747 AQQKLSGIGTAM
-755 GSAIDELGTEV
+755 GELGESIGTQ
-766 GNKAEEM
+766 ASEM
-773 KTNIS
+773 QTSMS
-778 NAWEEIAQAVSDTTS
+778 NAWENIAQSVSETTS
-793 EWGGYVDA
+793 EWGGYVDD

-806 EGALEGLKSRAAGI
+806 EGALDGLKSRAAGI
-820 WADIKKAAAS
+820 WADIKNSAAS

-849 FAGTSVGQ
+849 FAGTSLGK
-857 WWYSGKG
+857 WWDH
-864 NATGSQYYEGGWTE
+864 NATGSEYYAGGLTE
-878 INEHGGELI
+878 VNEHGGEII

-910 NVKTGGAPTVNISGN
+910 KATPTGAPTVTISGN
-925 TFVVRQESDIQQIA
+925 TFIVRQESDIQQIA

>member
-24 KGGMKSF
+24 KSGMKSF
-31 VGTLEGASGTVDK
+31 VSTLEGASGSVDK

-51 MGQSALSAATKAEK
+51 MGQSALSAAAKAD
-65 TKKALNGI
+65 KAKRSLEGL

-85 NATGTVKKVANEI
+85 SATGTVKKVANEI
-98 KALTGKTHSIR
+98 KALTNKTHSIR

-144 FAGIGYGVADTLRV
+144 FAGLGYGVADTLKV

-177 EEFVRLT
+177 DEFARLT
-184 AKAKKQGMMTQF
+184 AKAKEQGMMTQF

-317 TALRSLFT
+317 TALRSMFT
-325 RMAAPTKQSSSAMSE
+325 RMAAPTKESSSAMAE
-340 LGFSMTDSTGKVKS
+340 LGFSMTDSAGKVKS

-365 FKSLSTTDQTRLAKQ
+365 FKGLSKMDQTRLAKQ

-392 IMNANEA
+392 IMNANES
-399 DWNKLETAIDHS
+399 DWKKLETAIDHS
-411 SGAAK
+411 QGAAK
-416 NMENVSTS
+416 NMKNISTS
-424 NLWGSIKSLQSAWE
+424 NLWGSIKGLQSAWE
-438 SVQLGF
+438 AVQLGI
-444 MGQGPGSGVK
+444 MSQGPGSGMK
-454 EFVDAVTID
+454 EFVDAATID
-463 LRKFTKSLQDGFQ
+463 LRKFTKSLEDGFQ
-476 FKDLVDLAKNAVQ
+476 FKDLVDVAKTAVQ
-489 QLIDKFMQLDGVGS
+489 QLIDKFVQLDGMGS

-510 AFGLA
+510 ALGLV
-515 KLIGM
+515 KLIGLM
-520 LKKFNGLF
+520 KKFNGLF
-528 KTGTAGAGGTA
+528 KNTGTAGGTS
-539 GTGVGTHDMVVN
+539 GTGVGMNDMVVN
-551 ANNVVVNGTVAG
+551 ARNVVVNGTVSGTA
-563 GASGGGTTPVPG
+563 GGGTVPVPG
-575 GGGKKSG
+575 SGKKSG
-582 GAAASAIVRY
+582 GAAAAATFVRY

-607 KTEGKEAKTR
+607 KTEGKDAKTR

-632 TAIGGPAGSVIGF
+632 TAIGGPAGTVVGF

-656 DPAWSSQRS
+656 DPEWSSQRS
-665 SAGSEMYLRPFE
+665 SANSEMYLRPFE
-677 ALASTN
+677 AQASTN
-683 DRINGDAMGNGQD
+683 DRINGNALGNGQD
-696 IASRFNAD
+696 IASRFQTDTAN
-704 MARIPEDF
+704 F
-712 KNWLQESPSSMDGW
+712 KNWLFSSDAPSAMDDWGNSMDG
-726 SDSMDGVAD
+726 MAD
-735 RFNQDWANIKQA
+735 RFNQDWENMKQT
-747 AQQKLAEV
+747 AQQKLSGIGTAM
-755 GSAIDELGTEV
+755 GELGESI
-766 GNKAEEM
+766 GPQASEM
-773 KTNIS
+773 QTSMS
-778 NAWEEIAQAVSDTTS
+778 NAWENIAQSVSETTS
-793 EWGGYVDA
+793 EWGGYVDD

-806 EGALEGLKSRAAGI
+806 EGALDGLKSRAAGI
-820 WADIKKAAAS
+820 WADIKNSAAS

-849 FAGTSVGQ
+849 FAGTSLGK
-857 WWYSGKG
+857 WWDH
-864 NATGSQYYEGGWTE
+864 NATGSEYYAGGLTE
-878 INEHGGELI
+878 VNEHGGEII

-910 NVKTGGAPTVNISGN
+910 KATSAGAPTVTISGN
-925 TFVVRQESDIQQIA
+925 TFIVRQESDIQQIA

>member
-11 ELKDKFTAVVDKA
+11 ELKDKFTAVVGKA
-24 KGGMKSF
+24 KSGMKSF
-31 VGTLEGASGTVDK
+31 ASTLEGASGSVDK

-51 MGQSALSAATKAEK
+51 MGQSALSAAAKAD
-65 TKKALNGI
+65 KAKRSLEGL

-85 NATGTVKKVANEI
+85 AATGTVKKVANEI
-98 KALTGKTHSIR
+98 KALTNKTHSIR

-144 FAGIGYGVADTLRV
+144 FAGLGYGVADTLKV

-177 EEFVRLT
+177 DEFARLT
-184 AKAKKQGMMTQF
+184 AKAKEQGMMTQF

-240 DIVTDALSA
+240 DIVMDALSA

-306 ANSGIK
+306 ASSGIK

-317 TALRSLFT
+317 TALRSMFT
-325 RMAAPTKQSSSAMSE
+325 RMAAPTKESSSAMAE
-340 LGFSMTDSTGKVKS
+340 LGFSMTDSAGKVKS

-365 FKSLSTTDQTRLAKQ
+365 FKGLSKLDQTRLAKQ

-392 IMNANEA
+392 IMNANDS
-399 DWNKLETAIDHS
+399 DWKKLETAIDHS
-411 SGAAK
+411 QGASK
-416 NMENVSTS
+416 RNEIISTS

-438 SVQLGF
+438 AVQLGI
-444 MGQGPGSGVK
+444 MSQGPGSGLK
-454 EFVDAVTID
+454 EFVDAATID
-463 LRKFTKSLQDGFQ
+463 LRKFTKSLEDGFQ
-476 FKDLVDLAKNAVQ
+476 VRDLVDVAKTAVQ
-489 QLIDKFMQLDGVGS
+489 QLIDKFIQLDGMGS

-510 AFGLA
+510 SFGLV
-515 KLIGM
+515 KLIGL

-528 KTGTAGAGGTA
+528 KNTGTAEGAS
-539 GTGVGTHDMVVN
+539 GTGVGMNDMVVN
-551 ANNVVVNGTVAG
+551 ARNVVVNGTVSGSAG
-563 GASGGGTTPVPG
+563 GSTVPVP

-582 GAAASAIVRY
+582 GATAAATFVRY

-607 KTEGKEAKTR
+607 KTEGKDAKTR

-632 TAIGGPAGSVIGF
+632 TAIGGPAGSLVGF

-656 DPAWSSQRS
+656 DPEWSSQRS
-665 SAGSEMYLRPFE
+665 SSNSEMYLRPFE
-677 ALASTN
+677 AQASN
-683 DRINGDAMGNGQD
+683 NERINGDALGNGQD
-696 IASRFNAD
+696 IASRFQAD
-704 MARIPEDF
+704 TANF
-712 KNWLQESPSSMDGW
+712 KNWLFSSDAPSAMDDWGNSMDG
-726 SDSMDGVAD
+726 MAD
-735 RFNQDWANIKQA
+735 RFNQDWENMKQT
-747 AQQKLAEV
+747 AQQKLA
-755 GSAIDELGTEV
+755 GIGTAMGELGENIGT
-766 GNKAEEM
+766 KAGEM
-773 KTNIS
+773 QTSMS
-778 NAWEEIAQAVSDTTS
+778 NAWENIAQSVSETTS
-793 EWGGYVDA
+793 EWGGYVDD

-806 EGALEGLKSRAAGI
+806 EGALEGLKGRAAGI
-820 WADIKKAAAS
+820 WADIKNSAAS

-849 FAGTSVGQ
+849 FAGTSLGK
-857 WWYSGKG
+857 WWDH
-864 NATGSQYYEGGWTE
+864 NATGSEYYAGGLTE
-878 INEHGGELI
+878 VNEHGGEVI

-901 ERMLEKQFS
+901 ERMLEKQFA
-910 NVKTGGAPTVNISGN
+910 KAAPGAAPTVTISGN
-925 TFVVRQESDIQQIA
+925 TFIVRQESDIQQIA

>member
-24 KGGMKSF
+24 KSGMKSF
-31 VGTLEGASGTVDK
+31 ANTLEGASGSVDK

-51 MGQSALSAATKAEK
+51 MGQSALSAAAKAD
-65 TKKALNGI
+65 KAKRSLEGL

-85 NATGTVKKVANEI
+85 SATGTVKKVANEI
-98 KALTGKTHSIR
+98 KALTNKTHSIR
-109 VGIQQQI
+109 VGIQQ
-116 SGPLGNIK
+116 GPLGNIK
-124 GKLSN
+124 GKISN

-144 FAGIGYGVADTLRV
+144 FAGLGYGVADTLKV

-177 EEFVRLT
+177 DEFARLT
-184 AKAKKQGMMTQF
+184 AKAKEQGMMTQF

-317 TALRSLFT
+317 TALRSMFT
-325 RMAAPTKQSSSAMSE
+325 RMAAPTKKSSSAMAE

-365 FKSLSTTDQTRLAKQ
+365 FKGLSKMDQTRLAKQ

-392 IMNANEA
+392 IMNANES
-399 DWNKLETAIDHS
+399 DWKKLETAIDHS
-411 SGAAK
+411 QGAAK
-416 NMENVSTS
+416 NMENISTS
-424 NLWGSIKSLQSAWE
+424 NLWGSIKGLQSAWE
-438 SVQLGF
+438 AVQLGI
-444 MGQGPGSGVK
+444 MSQGPGSGLK

-463 LRKFTKSLQDGFQ
+463 LRKFTKSLEDGFQ
-476 FKDLVDLAKNAVQ
+476 FKDLVDVAKNAVQ
-489 QLIDKFMQLDGVGS
+489 QLIDKFIQLDGMGS

-510 AFGLA
+510 AFGLV
-515 KLIGM
+515 KLIGLM
-520 LKKFNGLF
+520 KKFNGLF
-528 KTGTAGAGGTA
+528 KNTGTAGGAS
-539 GTGVGTHDMVVN
+539 GTGVGMNDMVIN
-551 ANNVVVNGTVAG
+551 ARNVVVNGTVSGSA
-563 GASGGGTTPVPG
+563 GGGTVPVP

-582 GAAASAIVRY
+582 GAAAAATFVRY

-600 KTAYDVV
+600 KTVYDVT

-623 VQTGAVALG
+623 VQTGAIALG
-632 TAIGGPAGSVIGF
+632 TAIGGPAGTAIGF
-645 AVGDAINQAIQ
+645 VVGDAINQAIQ

-665 SAGSEMYLRPFE
+665 SAGSEMYLQPSYDDQ
-677 ALASTN
+677 LKTN
-683 DRINGDAMGNGQD
+683 GGVNGDTMGNGQD
-696 IASRFNAD
+696 IASRFQND
-704 MARIPEDF
+704 MGNF
-712 KNWLQESPSSMDGW
+712 KNWLFSDDAPSAMDSWG
-726 SDSMDGVAD
+726 DSMDGVAD

-755 GSAIDELGTEV
+755 GTAMDELGENV
-766 GNKAEEM
+766 GNKADEM
-773 KTNIS
+773 QTAMS
-778 NAWEEIAQAVSDTTS
+778 NAWEDIAQAVSDTTS
-793 EWGGYVDA
+793 EWGGYVDSA
-801 AIGTI
+801 VGTI

-820 WADIKKAAAS
+820 WADIKEAAAS

-837 KASGAL
+837 RASGAL

-849 FAGTSVGQ
+849 FAGTSVGK
-857 WWYSGKG
+857 WWYGGKG
-864 NATGSQYYEGGWTE
+864 NATGSQFYEGGWTE

-901 ERMLEKQFS
+901 EKMLEKQFS
-910 NVKTGGAPTVNISGN
+910 QAAPSGAPTVTISGN
-925 TFVVRQESDIQQIA
+925 TFIVRQESDIQQIA

>member
-24 KGGMKSF
+24 KSGMKSF
-31 VGTLEGASGTVDK
+31 ASTLEGASGSVDK

-51 MGQSALSAATKAEK
+51 MGRSALSAAAKADK
-65 TKKALNGI
+65 AKKSLEGL

-85 NATGTVKKVANEI
+85 SATGTVKKVANEI
-98 KALTGKTHSIR
+98 KALTTKTHSIR

-116 SGPLGNIK
+116 PGPLGNIK

-129 AASGFLSG
+129 ATSGFLSG

-177 EEFVRLT
+177 DEFARLT
-184 AKAKKQGMMTQF
+184 AKAKEQGMMTQF

-317 TALRSLFT
+317 TALRSMFT
-325 RMAAPTKQSSSAMSE
+325 RMAAPTKESSSAMAE
-340 LGFSMTDSTGKVKS
+340 LGFSMTDSAGKVKS

-365 FKSLSTTDQTRLAKQ
+365 FKGLSKMDQTRLAKQ

-392 IMNANEA
+392 IMNANES
-399 DWNKLETAIDHS
+399 DWKKLETAIDHS
-411 SGAAK
+411 QGAAK
-416 NMENVSTS
+416 NMKNISTS
-424 NLWGSIKSLQSAWE
+424 NLWGSIKGLQSAWE
-438 SVQLGF
+438 AVQLGI
-444 MGQGPGSGVK
+444 MSQGPGSGMK
-454 EFVDAVTID
+454 EFVDAATID
-463 LRKFTKSLQDGFQ
+463 LRKFTKSLEDGFQ
-476 FKDLVDLAKNAVQ
+476 FRDLVDVAKNAVQ
-489 QLIDKFMQLDGVGS
+489 QLIDKFVQLDGMGS

-510 AFGLA
+510 AFGLV
-515 KLIGM
+515 KLIGL

-528 KTGTAGAGGTA
+528 KNTGTAGGAS
-539 GTGVGTHDMVVN
+539 GTGVGMNDMVVN
-551 ANNVVVNGTVAG
+551 ARNVVVNGTVSGSA
-563 GASGGGTTPVPG
+563 GGGTVPVP

-582 GAAASAIVRY
+582 GAAAAATFVRY

-607 KTEGKEAKTR
+607 KTEGKDAKTR

-632 TAIGGPAGSVIGF
+632 TAIGGPAGTVVGF

-665 SAGSEMYLRPFE
+665 SAGSEMYLQPSYDDR
-677 ALASTN
+677 LGTN
-683 DRINGDAMGNGQD
+683 GGVNGDTMGNGQD
-696 IASRFNAD
+696 IASRFQTDTAN
-704 MARIPEDF
+704 F
-712 KNWLQESPSSMDGW
+712 KNWLFNSDAPSAMDDWGNSMDG
-726 SDSMDGVAD
+726 MAD
-735 RFNQDWANIKQA
+735 RFNQDWENMKQT
-747 AQQKLAEV
+747 AQQKLSGIGTAM
-755 GSAIDELGTEV
+755 GELGESIGTQ
-766 GNKAEEM
+766 ASEM
-773 KTNIS
+773 QTSMS
-778 NAWEEIAQAVSDTTS
+778 NAWENIAQSVSETTS
-793 EWGGYVDA
+793 EWGGYVDD

-806 EGALEGLKSRAAGI
+806 EGALDGLKSRAAGI
-820 WADIKKAAAS
+820 WADIKNSAAS

-849 FAGTSVGQ
+849 FAGTSLGK
-857 WWYSGKG
+857 WWDH
-864 NATGSQYYEGGWTE
+864 NATGSEYYAGGLTE
-878 INEHGGELI
+878 VNEHGGEII

-910 NVKTGGAPTVNISGN
+910 KATPTGAPTVTISGN
-925 TFVVRQESDIQQIA
+925 TFIVRQESDIQQIA

>member
-24 KGGMKSF
+24 KSGMKSF
-31 VGTLEGASGTVDK
+31 ASTLEGASGSVDK

-51 MGQSALSAATKAEK
+51 MGQSALSAAAKAD
-65 TKKALNGI
+65 KAKRSLEGL

-85 NATGTVKKVANEI
+85 SATGTVKKVANEI
-98 KALTGKTHSIR
+98 KALTNKTHSIR

-144 FAGIGYGVADTLRV
+144 FAGLGYGVADTLKV

-177 EEFVRLT
+177 DEFARLT
-184 AKAKKQGMMTQF
+184 AKAKEQGMMTQF

-317 TALRSLFT
+317 TALRSMFT
-325 RMAAPTKQSSSAMSE
+325 RMAAPTKESSSAMAE

-365 FKSLSTTDQTRLAKQ
+365 FKGLSKMDQTRLAKQ

-392 IMNANEA
+392 IMNANES
-399 DWNKLETAIDHS
+399 DWKKLETAIDHS
-411 SGAAK
+411 QGAAK
-416 NMENVSTS
+416 NMENISTS
-424 NLWGSIKSLQSAWE
+424 NLWGSIKGLQSAWE
-438 SVQLGF
+438 AVQLGI
-444 MGQGPGSGVK
+444 MSQGPGSGMK
-454 EFVDAVTID
+454 EFVDAATID
-463 LRKFTKSLQDGFQ
+463 LRKFTKSLEDGFQ
-476 FKDLVDLAKNAVQ
+476 FKDLVDVAKTAVQ
-489 QLIDKFMQLDGVGS
+489 QLIDKFLQLDGGGS

-510 AFGLA
+510 AFGIT

-528 KTGTAGAGGTA
+528 KTSTVGGNT
-539 GTGVGTHDMVVN
+539 GTGVGMNDMVVN
-551 ANNVVVNGTVAG
+551 ARNVVVNGTVSGSAG
-563 GASGGGTTPVPG
+563 GGATPVPG
-575 GGGKKSG
+575 GKKGS
-582 GAAASAIVRY
+582 GAAVSAIVRY

-600 KTAYDVV
+600 KTVYDVT

-632 TAIGGPAGSVIGF
+632 TAIGGPAGTVVGF

-665 SAGSEMYLRPFE
+665 SAGSEMYLQPSYDDR
-677 ALASTN
+677 LGTN
-683 DRINGDAMGNGQD
+683 GGVNGDTMGNGQD
-696 IASRFNAD
+696 IASRFQTD
-704 MARIPEDF
+704 MGNF
-712 KNWLQESPSSMDGW
+712 KNWLFSDAPSAMDDWGNSMDG
-726 SDSMDGVAD
+726 MAD
-735 RFNQDWANIKQA
+735 RFNQDWENMKQT
-747 AQQKLAEV
+747 AQQKLSGIGTAM
-755 GSAIDELGTEV
+755 GELGESIGTQ
-766 GNKAEEM
+766 ASEM
-773 KTNIS
+773 QTSMS
-778 NAWEEIAQAVSDTTS
+778 NAWENIAQSVSETTS
-793 EWGGYVDA
+793 EWGGYVDD
-801 AIGTI
+801 AIGAI
-806 EGALEGLKSRAAGI
+806 EGALDGLKSRAAGI
-820 WADIKKAAAS
+820 WADIKNLAAS

-849 FAGTSVGQ
+849 FAGTSLGK
-857 WWYSGKG
+857 WWDH
-864 NATGSQYYEGGWTE
+864 NATGSEYYAGGLTE
-878 INEHGGELI
+878 VNEHGGEII

-910 NVKTGGAPTVNISGN
+910 KVTPTGAPTVTISGN
-925 TFVVRQESDIQQIA
+925 TFIVRQESDIQQIA

>member
-24 KGGMKSF
+24 KSGMKSF
-31 VGTLEGASGTVDK
+31 ASTLEGASGSVDK

-51 MGQSALSAATKAEK
+51 MGQSALSAATKAD
-65 TKKALNGI
+65 KAKRSLEGL

-85 NATGTVKKVANEI
+85 SATGTVKKVANEI
-98 KALTGKTHSIR
+98 KALTNKTHSIR

-144 FAGIGYGVADTLRV
+144 FAGLGYGVADTLKV

-177 EEFVRLT
+177 DEFARLT
-184 AKAKKQGMMTQF
+184 AKAKEQGMMTQF

-210 AGWKTEDMLNGISGI
+210 AGWKTEDMMNGISGI

-317 TALRSLFT
+317 TALRSMFT
-325 RMAAPTKQSSSAMSE
+325 RMAAPTKESSSAMAK
-340 LGFSMTDSTGKVKS
+340 LGFSMTDSAGKVKS

-365 FKSLSTTDQTRLAKQ
+365 FKGLSKMDQTRLAKQ

-392 IMNANEA
+392 IMNANES
-399 DWNKLETAIDHS
+399 DWKKLETAIDHS
-411 SGAAK
+411 QGAAK
-416 NMENVSTS
+416 NMENISTS
-424 NLWGSIKSLQSAWE
+424 NLWGSIKGLQSAWE
-438 SVQLGF
+438 AVQLGI
-444 MGQGPGSGVK
+444 MSQGPGSGMK
-454 EFVDAVTID
+454 EFVDAATID
-463 LRKFTKSLQDGFQ
+463 LRKFTKSLEDGFQ
-476 FKDLVDLAKNAVQ
+476 FKDLVDVAKTAVQ
-489 QLIDKFMQLDGVGS
+489 QLIDKFVQLDGMGS

-510 AFGLA
+510 ALGLV
-515 KLIGM
+515 KLIGLM
-520 LKKFNGLF
+520 KKFNGLF
-528 KTGTAGAGGTA
+528 KNTGTAGETS
-539 GTGVGTHDMVVN
+539 GTGVGMNDMVVN
-551 ANNVVVNGTVAG
+551 ARNVVVNGTVSGTA
-563 GASGGGTTPVPG
+563 GGGTVPVPG
-575 GGGKKSG
+575 SGKKSG
-582 GAAASAIVRY
+582 GAAAAATFVRY

-607 KTEGKEAKTR
+607 KTEGKDAKTR

-632 TAIGGPAGSVIGF
+632 TAIGGPAGTVVGF

-656 DPAWSSQRS
+656 DPEWSSQRS
-665 SAGSEMYLRPFE
+665 SANSEMYLRPFE
-677 ALASTN
+677 AQASTN
-683 DRINGDAMGNGQD
+683 DRINGDALGNGQD
-696 IASRFNAD
+696 IASRFQTDTAN
-704 MARIPEDF
+704 F
-712 KNWLQESPSSMDGW
+712 KNWLFSSDEPSAMDDWGNSMDG
-726 SDSMDGVAD
+726 MAD
-735 RFNQDWANIKQA
+735 RFNQDWENMKQT
-747 AQQKLAEV
+747 AQQKLSGIGTAM
-755 GSAIDELGTEV
+755 GELGESIGTQ
-766 GNKAEEM
+766 ASEM
-773 KTNIS
+773 QTSMS
-778 NAWEEIAQAVSDTTS
+778 NAWENIAQSVSETTS
-793 EWGGYVDA
+793 EWGGYVDD

-806 EGALEGLKSRAAGI
+806 EGALDGLKSRAAGI
-820 WADIKKAAAS
+820 WADIKNSAAS

-849 FAGTSVGQ
+849 FAGTSLGK
-857 WWYSGKG
+857 WWDH
-864 NATGSQYYEGGWTE
+864 NATGSEYYAGGLTE
-878 INEHGGELI
+878 VNEHGGEII

-910 NVKTGGAPTVNISGN
+910 KATPTGAPTVTISGN
-925 TFVVRQESDIQQIA
+925 TFIVRQESDIQQIA

>member
-24 KGGMKSF
+24 KSGMKSF
-31 VGTLEGASGTVDK
+31 ASTLEGASGSVDK

-51 MGQSALSAATKAEK
+51 MGRSALSAAAKADK
-65 TKKALNGI
+65 AKKSLEGL

-85 NATGTVKKVANEI
+85 SATGTVKKVANEI
-98 KALTGKTHSIR
+98 KALTTKTHSIR

-116 SGPLGNIK
+116 PGPLGNIK

-129 AASGFLSG
+129 ATSGFLSG

-177 EEFVRLT
+177 DEFARLT
-184 AKAKKQGMMTQF
+184 AKAKEQGMMTQF

-317 TALRSLFT
+317 TALRSMFT
-325 RMAAPTKQSSSAMSE
+325 RMAAPTKESSSAMAE
-340 LGFSMTDSTGKVKS
+340 LGFSMTDSAGKVKS

-365 FKSLSTTDQTRLAKQ
+365 FKGLSKMDQTRLAKQ

-392 IMNANEA
+392 IMNANES
-399 DWNKLETAIDHS
+399 DWKKLETAIDHS
-411 SGAAK
+411 QGAAK
-416 NMENVSTS
+416 NMKNISTS
-424 NLWGSIKSLQSAWE
+424 NLWGSIKGLQSAWE
-438 SVQLGF
+438 AVQLGI
-444 MGQGPGSGVK
+444 MSQGPGSGMK
-454 EFVDAVTID
+454 EFVDAATID
-463 LRKFTKSLQDGFQ
+463 LRKFTKSLEDGFQ
-476 FKDLVDLAKNAVQ
+476 FRDLVDVAKNAVQ
-489 QLIDKFMQLDGVGS
+489 QLIDKFVQLDGMGS

-510 AFGLA
+510 AFGLV
-515 KLIGM
+515 KLIGL

-528 KTGTAGAGGTA
+528 KNTGTAGGAS
-539 GTGVGTHDMVVN
+539 GTGVGMNDMVVN
-551 ANNVVVNGTVAG
+551 ARNVVVNGTVSGSA
-563 GASGGGTTPVPG
+563 GGGTVPVP

-582 GAAASAIVRY
+582 GAAAAATFVRY

-607 KTEGKEAKTR
+607 KTEGKDAKTR

-632 TAIGGPAGSVIGF
+632 TAIGGPAGTVVGF

-665 SAGSEMYLRPFE
+665 SAGSEMYLQPSYDDR
-677 ALASTN
+677 LGTN
-683 DRINGDAMGNGQD
+683 GGVNGDTMGNGQD
-696 IASRFNAD
+696 IAFRFQTDTAN
-704 MARIPEDF
+704 F
-712 KNWLQESPSSMDGW
+712 KNWLFNSDAPSAMDDWGNSMDG
-726 SDSMDGVAD
+726 MAD
-735 RFNQDWANIKQA
+735 RFNQDWENMKQT
-747 AQQKLAEV
+747 AQQKLS
-755 GSAIDELGTEV
+755 GIGTQ
-766 GNKAEEM
+766 ASEM
-773 KTNIS
+773 QTSMS
-778 NAWEEIAQAVSDTTS
+778 NAWENIAQSVSETTS
-793 EWGGYVDA
+793 EWGGYVDD

-806 EGALEGLKSRAAGI
+806 EGALDGLKSRAAGI
-820 WADIKKAAAS
+820 WADIKNSAAS

-849 FAGTSVGQ
+849 FAGTSLGK
-857 WWYSGKG
+857 WWDH
-864 NATGSQYYEGGWTE
+864 NATGSEYYAGGLTE
-878 INEHGGELI
+878 VNEHGGEII

-910 NVKTGGAPTVNISGN
+910 KATPTGAPTVTISGN
-925 TFVVRQESDIQQIA
+925 TFIVRQESDIQQIA

>member
-24 KGGMKSF
+24 KSGMKSF
-31 VGTLEGASGTVDK
+31 VSTLEGASGSVDK

-51 MGQSALSAATKAEK
+51 MGQSALSAAAKAEK
-65 TKKALNGI
+65 AKRSLEGL

-85 NATGTVKKVANEI
+85 SATGTVKKVANEI
-98 KALTGKTHSIR
+98 KALTNKTHSIR

-144 FAGIGYGVADTLRV
+144 FAGLGYGVADTLKV

-177 EEFVRLT
+177 DEFARLT
-184 AKAKKQGMMTQF
+184 AKAKEQGMMTQF

-317 TALRSLFT
+317 TALRSMFT
-325 RMAAPTKQSSSAMSE
+325 RMAAPTKESSSAMAE
-340 LGFSMTDSTGKVKS
+340 LGFSMTDSAGKVKS

-365 FKSLSTTDQTRLAKQ
+365 FKGLSKMDQTRLAKQ

-392 IMNANEA
+392 IMNANES
-399 DWNKLETAIDHS
+399 DWKKLETAIDHS
-411 SGAAK
+411 QGAAK
-416 NMENVSTS
+416 NMENISTS
-424 NLWGSIKSLQSAWE
+424 NLWGSIKGLQSAWE
-438 SVQLGF
+438 AVQLGI
-444 MGQGPGSGVK
+444 MSQGPGSGMK
-454 EFVDAVTID
+454 EFVDAATID
-463 LRKFTKSLQDGFQ
+463 LRKFTKSLEDGFQ
-476 FKDLVDLAKNAVQ
+476 FKDLVDVAKNAVQ
-489 QLIDKFMQLDGVGS
+489 QLIDKFVQLDGMGS
-503 VLAGGTL
+503 MLAGGTL
-510 AFGLA
+510 ALGLV
-515 KLIGM
+515 KLIGLM
-520 LKKFNGLF
+520 KKFNGLF
-528 KTGTAGAGGTA
+528 KNTGTAGGAS
-539 GTGVGTHDMVVN
+539 GTGVGMNDMVVN
-551 ANNVVVNGTVAG
+551 ARNVVVNGTVSGTA
-563 GASGGGTTPVPG
+563 GGGTVPVPG
-575 GGGKKSG
+575 SGKKSG
-582 GAAASAIVRY
+582 GAAAAATFVRY

-607 KTEGKEAKTR
+607 KTEGKDAKTR

-632 TAIGGPAGSVIGF
+632 TAIGGPAGTVVGF

-656 DPAWSSQRS
+656 DPEWSSQRS
-665 SAGSEMYLRPFE
+665 SANSEMYLRPFE
-677 ALASTN
+677 AQTSTN
-683 DRINGDAMGNGQD
+683 DRINGDALGNGQD
-696 IASRFNAD
+696 IASRFQTDTAN
-704 MARIPEDF
+704 F
-712 KNWLQESPSSMDGW
+712 KNWLFSSDAPSTMDDWGNSMDG
-726 SDSMDGVAD
+726 MAD
-735 RFNQDWANIKQA
+735 RFNQDWENMKQT
-747 AQQKLAEV
+747 AQQKLSGIGTAM
-755 GSAIDELGTEV
+755 GELGESIGTQ
-766 GNKAEEM
+766 ASEM
-773 KTNIS
+773 QTSMS
-778 NAWEEIAQAVSDTTS
+778 NAWENIAQSVSETTS
-793 EWGGYVDA
+793 EWGGYVDD

-806 EGALEGLKSRAAGI
+806 EGALDGLKSRAAGI
-820 WADIKKAAAS
+820 WADIKNSAAS

-849 FAGTSVGQ
+849 FAGTSLGK
-857 WWYSGKG
+857 WWDH
-864 NATGSQYYEGGWTE
+864 NATGSEYYAGGLTE
-878 INEHGGELI
+878 VNEHGGEII

-910 NVKTGGAPTVNISGN
+910 KATPAGAPTVTISGN
-925 TFVVRQESDIQQIA
+925 TFIVRQKSDIQQIA

>member
-24 KGGMKSF
+24 KSGMKSF
-31 VGTLEGASGTVDK
+31 ASTLEGASGSVDK

-51 MGQSALSAATKAEK
+51 MGQSALSAAAKAD
-65 TKKALNGI
+65 KAKRSLEGL

-85 NATGTVKKVANEI
+85 SATGTVKKVANEI
-98 KALTGKTHSIR
+98 KALTNKTHSIR

-144 FAGIGYGVADTLRV
+144 FAGLGYGVADTLKV

-177 EEFVRLT
+177 DEFARLT
-184 AKAKKQGMMTQF
+184 AKAKEQGMMTQF

-317 TALRSLFT
+317 TALRSMFT
-325 RMAAPTKQSSSAMSE
+325 RMAAPTKESSSAMAE
-340 LGFSMTDSTGKVKS
+340 LGFSMTDSAGKVKS

-365 FKSLSTTDQTRLAKQ
+365 FKGLSKMDQTRLAKQ

-392 IMNANEA
+392 IMNANES
-399 DWNKLETAIDHS
+399 DWKKLETAIDHS
-411 SGAAK
+411 QGAAK
-416 NMENVSTS
+416 NMENISTS
-424 NLWGSIKSLQSAWE
+424 NLWGSIKGLQSAWE
-438 SVQLGF
+438 AVQLGI
-444 MGQGPGSGVK
+444 MSQGPGSGMK
-454 EFVDAVTID
+454 EFVDAATID
-463 LRKFTKSLQDGFQ
+463 LRKFTKSLEDGFQ
-476 FKDLVDLAKNAVQ
+476 FKDLVDVAKTAVQ
-489 QLIDKFMQLDGVGS
+489 QLIDKFVQLDGMGS

-510 AFGLA
+510 AFGLV
-515 KLIGM
+515 KLIGLM
-520 LKKFNGLF
+520 KKFNGLF
-528 KTGTAGAGGTA
+528 KNTGTSGGVS
-539 GTGVGTHDMVVN
+539 GTGVGMNDMVIN
-551 ANNVVVNGTVAG
+551 ARNVVVNGTVSGSAG
-563 GASGGGTTPVPG
+563 GSTVPVPG
-575 GGGKKSG
+575 GRKKSG
-582 GAAASAIVRY
+582 GAAAAATFVRY

-607 KTEGKEAKTR
+607 KTEGKDAKTR

-632 TAIGGPAGSVIGF
+632 TAIGGPAGTVVGF

-665 SAGSEMYLRPFE
+665 SANSEMYLRPFE
-677 ALASTN
+677 AQASIN
-683 DRINGDAMGNGQD
+683 DRINGDALGNGQD
-696 IASRFNAD
+696 IASRFQTDTAN
-704 MARIPEDF
+704 F
-712 KNWLQESPSSMDGW
+712 KNWLFSSDAPSAMDDWGNSMDG
-726 SDSMDGVAD
+726 MAD
-735 RFNQDWANIKQA
+735 RFNQDWENMKQT
-747 AQQKLAEV
+747 AQQKLSGIGTAM
-755 GSAIDELGTEV
+755 GELGESIGTQ
-766 GNKAEEM
+766 ASEM
-773 KTNIS
+773 QTSMS
-778 NAWEEIAQAVSDTTS
+778 NAWENIAQSVSETTS
-793 EWGGYVDA
+793 EWGGYVDD

-806 EGALEGLKSRAAGI
+806 EGALDGLKSRAAGI
-820 WADIKKAAAS
+820 WADIKNSAAS

-849 FAGTSVGQ
+849 FAGTSLGK
-857 WWYSGKG
+857 WWDH
-864 NATGSQYYEGGWTE
+864 NATGSEYYAGGLTE
-878 INEHGGELI
+878 VNEHGGEII

-910 NVKTGGAPTVNISGN
+910 KVTPTGAPTVTISGN
-925 TFVVRQESDIQQIA
+925 TFIVRQESDIQQIA

>member
-24 KGGMKSF
+24 KSGMKSF
-31 VGTLEGASGTVDK
+31 ASTLEGASGSVDK

-51 MGQSALSAATKAEK
+51 MGQSALSAAAKAD
-65 TKKALNGI
+65 KAKRSLEGL

-85 NATGTVKKVANEI
+85 SATGTVKKVANEI
-98 KALTGKTHSIR
+98 KALTNKTHSIR

-144 FAGIGYGVADTLRV
+144 FAGLGYGVADTLKV

-177 EEFVRLT
+177 DEFARLT
-184 AKAKKQGMMTQF
+184 AKAKEQGMMTQF

-317 TALRSLFT
+317 TALRSMFT
-325 RMAAPTKQSSSAMSE
+325 RMAAPTKESSSAMAE

-365 FKSLSTTDQTRLAKQ
+365 FKGLSKMDQTRLAKQ

-392 IMNANEA
+392 IMNANES
-399 DWNKLETAIDHS
+399 DWKKLETAIDHS
-411 SGAAK
+411 QGAAK
-416 NMENVSTS
+416 NMENISTS
-424 NLWGSIKSLQSAWE
+424 NLWGSIKGLQSAWE
-438 SVQLGF
+438 AVQLGI
-444 MGQGPGSGVK
+444 MSQGPGSGMK
-454 EFVDAVTID
+454 EFVDAATID
-463 LRKFTKSLQDGFQ
+463 LRKFTKSLEDGFQ
-476 FKDLVDLAKNAVQ
+476 FKDLVDVAKTAVQ
-489 QLIDKFMQLDGVGS
+489 QLIDKFLQLDGVGS

-510 AFGLA
+510 AFGIT

-528 KTGTAGAGGTA
+528 KTSTVGGNT
-539 GTGVGTHDMVVN
+539 GTGVGMNDMVVN
-551 ANNVVVNGTVAG
+551 ARNVVVNGTVSGSAG
-563 GASGGGTTPVPG
+563 GGATPVPG
-575 GGGKKSG
+575 GKKGS
-582 GAAASAIVRY
+582 GAAVSAIVRY

-600 KTAYDVV
+600 KTVYDVT

-632 TAIGGPAGSVIGF
+632 TAIGGPAGTVVGF

-665 SAGSEMYLRPFE
+665 SAGSEMYLQPSYDDR
-677 ALASTN
+677 LGTN
-683 DRINGDAMGNGQD
+683 GGVNGDTMGNGQD
-696 IASRFNAD
+696 IASRFQTDTAN
-704 MARIPEDF
+704 F
-712 KNWLQESPSSMDGW
+712 KNWLFSSDAPSAMDDWGNSMDG
-726 SDSMDGVAD
+726 MAD
-735 RFNQDWANIKQA
+735 RFNQDWENMKQT
-747 AQQKLAEV
+747 AQQKLSGIGTAM
-755 GSAIDELGTEV
+755 GELGESIGTQ
-766 GNKAEEM
+766 ASEM
-773 KTNIS
+773 QTSMS
-778 NAWEEIAQAVSDTTS
+778 NAWENIAQSVSDTTS
-793 EWGGYVDA
+793 EWGGYVDN

-820 WADIKKAAAS
+820 WADIKESAAS

-843 SGAQSW
+843 AGAQSW
-849 FAGTSVGQ
+849 FAGTSLGK
-857 WWYSGKG
+857 WWDH
-864 NATGSQYYEGGWTE
+864 NATGSEYYAGGLTE
-878 INEHGGELI
+878 VNEHGGEII

-910 NVKTGGAPTVNISGN
+910 KVTPTGAPTVTISGN
-925 TFVVRQESDIQQIA
+925 TFIVRQESDIQQIA

>member
-24 KGGMKSF
+24 KSGMKSF
-31 VGTLEGASGTVDK
+31 ASTLEGASGSVDK

-51 MGQSALSAATKAEK
+51 MGQSALSAAAKAD
-65 TKKALNGI
+65 KAKRSLEGL

-85 NATGTVKKVANEI
+85 SATGTVKKVANEI
-98 KALTGKTHSIR
+98 KALTNKTHSIR

-144 FAGIGYGVADTLRV
+144 FAGLGYGVADTLKV

-177 EEFVRLT
+177 DEFARLT
-184 AKAKKQGMMTQF
+184 AKAKEQGMMTQF

-317 TALRSLFT
+317 TALRSMFT
-325 RMAAPTKQSSSAMSE
+325 RMAAPTKESSSAMAE
-340 LGFSMTDSTGKVKS
+340 LGFSMTDSAGKVKS

-365 FKSLSTTDQTRLAKQ
+365 FKGLSKMDQTRLAKQ

-392 IMNANEA
+392 IMNANES
-399 DWNKLETAIDHS
+399 DWKKLETAIDHS
-411 SGAAK
+411 QGAAK
-416 NMENVSTS
+416 NMENISTS
-424 NLWGSIKSLQSAWE
+424 NLWGSIKGLQSAWE
-438 SVQLGF
+438 AVQLGI
-444 MGQGPGSGVK
+444 MSQGPGSGIK
-454 EFVDAVTID
+454 EFVDAATID
-463 LRKFTKSLQDGFQ
+463 LRKFTKSLEDGFQ
-476 FKDLVDLAKNAVQ
+476 FKDLVDVAKTAVQ
-489 QLIDKFMQLDGVGS
+489 QLIDKFIQLDGMGA

-510 AFGLA
+510 AFGLV
-515 KLIGM
+515 KLIGLM
-520 LKKFNGLF
+520 KKFNGLF
-528 KTGTAGAGGTA
+528 KNTGTSGGVS
-539 GTGVGTHDMVVN
+539 GTGVGMNDMVIN
-551 ANNVVVNGTVAG
+551 ARNVVVNGTVSGSAG
-563 GASGGGTTPVPG
+563 GSTVPVPG
-575 GGGKKSG
+575 GRKKSG

-600 KTAYDVV
+600 KTVYDVT

-632 TAIGGPAGSVIGF
+632 TAIGGPAGTVVGF

-665 SAGSEMYLRPFE
+665 SAGSEMYLQPSYDDR
-677 ALASTN
+677 LGTN
-683 DRINGDAMGNGQD
+683 GGVNGDTMGNGQD
-696 IASRFNAD
+696 IASRFQTDTTN
-704 MARIPEDF
+704 F
-712 KNWLQESPSSMDGW
+712 KNWLFSSDAPSAMDDWGKSMDG
-726 SDSMDGVAD
+726 MAD
-735 RFNQDWANIKQA
+735 RFNQDWENMKQT
-747 AQQKLAEV
+747 AQQKLSGIGTAM
-755 GSAIDELGTEV
+755 GELGESIGTQTS
-766 GNKAEEM
+766 EM
-773 KTNIS
+773 QTSMS
-778 NAWEEIAQAVSDTTS
+778 NAWENIAQSVSETTS
-793 EWGGYVDA
+793 EWGGYVDD

-806 EGALEGLKSRAAGI
+806 EGALDGLKSRAAGI
-820 WADIKKAAAS
+820 WADIKNSAAS

-837 KASGAL
+837 KVSGAL

-849 FAGTSVGQ
+849 FAGTSLGK
-857 WWYSGKG
+857 WWDH
-864 NATGSQYYEGGWTE
+864 NATGSEYYAGGLTE
-878 INEHGGELI
+878 VNEHGGEII

-910 NVKTGGAPTVNISGN
+910 KATSAGAPTVTISGN
-925 TFVVRQESDIQQIA
+925 TFIVRQESDIQQIA

>member
-24 KGGMKSF
+24 KSGMKSF
-31 VGTLEGASGTVDK
+31 ASTLEGASGSVDM

-51 MGQSALSAATKAEK
+51 MGQSALSAAAKADK
-65 TKKALNGI
+65 AKKSLEGL

-85 NATGTVKKVANEI
+85 SATGTVKKVANEI
-98 KALTGKTHSIR
+98 EALTNKTHSIR

-124 GKLSN
+124 GKISN

-144 FAGIGYGVADTLRV
+144 FAGLGYGVADTLKV

-177 EEFVRLT
+177 DEFARLT
-184 AKAKKQGMMTQF
+184 AKAKEQGMMTQF

-317 TALRSLFT
+317 TALRSMFT
-325 RMAAPTKQSSSAMSE
+325 RMAAPTKESSSAMAE

-354 LRSIMKELRKD
+354 LRSIIKELRKD
-365 FKSLSTTDQTRLAKQ
+365 FKGLSKTDQARLAKQ

-392 IMNANEA
+392 IMNANGS
-399 DWNKLETAIDHS
+399 DWRKLETAIDHS
-411 SGAAK
+411 QGAAK
-416 NMENVSTS
+416 NMENISTS

-438 SVQLGF
+438 SVQLSF
-444 MGQGPGSGVK
+444 MSQGPGSTIK
-454 EFVDAVTID
+454 EFVDAATLD
-463 LRKFTKSLQDGFQ
+463 LRKLSTALKNGFKFTDA
-476 FKDLVDLAKNAVQ
+476 VDLAKTAVQ
-489 QLIDKFMQLDGVGS
+489 QLIDKFLKLDSMGS

-510 AFGLA
+510 AFGLVN
-515 KLIGM
+515 LIGLM
-520 LKKFNGLF
+520 KKFNGLF
-528 KTGTAGAGGTA
+528 KNTGTSGGVS
-539 GTGVGTHDMVVN
+539 GTGVGMNDMVIN
-551 ANNVVVNGTVAG
+551 ARNVVVNGTVSGSAG
-563 GASGGGTTPVPG
+563 GSTVPVP

-582 GAAASAIVRY
+582 GAAAAATFVRY

-607 KTEGKEAKTR
+607 KTEGKDAKTR

-632 TAIGGPAGSVIGF
+632 TAIGGPAGTVVGF

-665 SAGSEMYLRPFE
+665 SAGSEMYLQPSYDDG
-677 ALASTN
+677 LGTN
-683 DRINGDAMGNGQD
+683 GGVNGDTMGNGQD
-696 IASRFNAD
+696 IASRFQTD
-704 MARIPEDF
+704 MGNF
-712 KNWLQESPSSMDGW
+712 KNWLFSDDAPSAMDSWG
-726 SDSMDGVAD
+726 DSMDGVAD

-747 AQQKLAEV
+747 AQQKLSGIGTAM
-755 GSAIDELGTEV
+755 GELGESIGTQ
-766 GNKAEEM
+766 ASEM
-773 KTNIS
+773 QTSMS
-778 NAWEEIAQAVSDTTS
+778 NAWENIAQSVSETTS
-793 EWGGYVDA
+793 EWGGYVDN

-806 EGALEGLKSRAAGI
+806 EGALDGLKSRAAGI
-820 WADIKKAAAS
+820 WADIKNSAAS

-843 SGAQSW
+843 AGAQSW
-849 FAGTSVGQ
+849 FAGTSLGK
-857 WWYSGKG
+857 WWDH
-864 NATGSQYYEGGWTE
+864 NATGSEYYAGGLTE
-878 INEHGGELI
+878 VNEHGGEII
-887 DLPGGSRIY
+887 DLPSGSRIY

-901 ERMLEKQFS
+901 ERMLEKQFAQA
-910 NVKTGGAPTVNISGN
+910 VPVGAPTVTISGN
-925 TFVVRQESDIQQIA
+925 TFIVRQESDIQQIA